1 MAKYVLAIDESGK
14 FAIGGKKLSF
24 ACGVVVEANE
34 LTLKQA
40 YQKVYQEFG
49 FPEPVPNNTNELLQS
64 KEDIKDKARF
74 HFNKLTN
81 SQLEICKNNLMRFA
95 KKVYVSKDKPTMFA
109 NNQSWWLIAVV
120 VVIERFLND
129 YPFEK
134 GSEIEVLL
142 DCRSDKV
149 WGVLQEEDEEGLDFT
164 SYHNMLKQQIERR
177 VQNYAENK
185 GVTLKIRFKSD
196 TSSFYINL
204 ADLVCGI
211 VRTDRAAIGAE
222 IVETSCR
229 MFTEKVDVVRL
240 ANQYPLS
247 ALNCIFQ
254 EVLNDIYFNIPQ
266 ANDIIKK
273 LRQDIDE
280 YVMAWDS
287 FKEFIKLKIE
297 SRSTA
302 SSLVKS
308 KQLIDCFLNEFK
320 NAKEQYLKGEQRL
333 EMATHFI
340 EYYSHIGEIAMPID
354 EAMFD
359 DMLKS
364 VDANS
369 ETRALRRWE
378 KKVSFVLRQSQ
389 IYFNGYNFEGFRQ
402 TIEQCYSQHERILNA
417 IDFLKDEQGK
427 IKDEPTAALLGT
439 MAQTYAYIGDIEQA
453 EEYFVLSKEYAIKSN
468 ARTDSYLFC
477 LHHSKGDIEACRT
490 DFEAVSK
497 KTPERY
503 AEDNN
508 FNDLW
513 TLLLYCKLRA
523 LELHT
528 NGKTALPCIDL
539 KSLSSFNSEYP
550 FPLIMKWEA
559 IALWIENATAN
570 KLVVEK
576 YFSDAINNLLSENNG
591 FAIKTLALPI
601 IQCYA
606 LVNNH
611 NVFHSTYNQCVEQ
624 LRKQSEWFSSF
635 VESSAVIKSIRNN
648 EDLWER
654 ALSLPFIYS

>member
-1 MAKYVLAIDESGK
+1 MAKYVLAIDEFGK
-14 FAIGGKKLSF
+14 FAIGSKNSF
-24 ACGVVVEANE
+24 ACGVVVEADE
-34 LTLKQA
+34 LTLKHA
-40 YQKVYQEFG
+40 YQKVYKEFG
-49 FPEPVPNNTNELLQS
+49 FPEPVPNSANELLQT
-64 KEDIKDKARF
+64 KEDINDKARF
-74 HFNKLTN
+74 HFNKLTD
-81 SQLEICKNNLMRFA
+81 SQLEICKNNLLGFA

-129 YPFEK
+129 YPFEE
-134 GSEIEVLL
+134 GSEVEVWL

-149 WGVLQEEDEEGLDFT
+149 WGVLQEDVEELGFA
-164 SYHNMLKQQIERR
+164 SYHNTLKQQIERR
-177 VQNYAENK
+177 VQNYAANK
-185 GVTLKIRFKSD
+185 GVTLKISFKSD

-204 ADLVCGI
+204 ADLVCGF
-211 VRTDRAAIGAE
+211 VRKDRAAIGAE

-229 MFTEKVDVVRL
+229 MFTEKVDVVKM

-254 EVLNDIYFNIPQ
+254 EVLNEIYLNIPQ
-266 ANDIIKK
+266 ANNIIRH
-273 LRQDIDE
+273 LRQDRDE

-287 FKEFIKLKIE
+287 FNEFVKLKIE

-302 SSLVKS
+302 SSLVKA
-308 KQLIDCFLNEFK
+308 KQLIDCFLEEFSNTK
-320 NAKEQYLKGEQRL
+320 GQCLKGEQRL
-333 EMATHFI
+333 EMVTRFV
-340 EYYSHIGEIAMPID
+340 EYYSHIGEVNVPID
-354 EAMFD
+354 DAMFD
-359 DMLKS
+359 DLLKS
-364 VDANS
+364 VDSNS

-402 TIEQCYSQHERILNA
+402 TIEQCYSQHERIINS
-417 IDFLKDEQGK
+417 IEVLKDEQGK
-427 IKDEPTAALLGT
+427 VKDEPTVALLGT
-439 MAQTYAYIGDIEQA
+439 LAQTYAYIGDIDQA
-453 EEYFVLSKEYAIKSN
+453 EEYFILSKEYAIKSN
-468 ARTDSYLFC
+468 AITDSYLFC
-477 LHHSKGDIEACRT
+477 LHHCKGDIEACRT

-503 AEDNN
+503 AEDKK
-508 FNDLW
+508 FEDLW

-539 KSLSSFNSEYP
+539 KSLSSYNSEYP

-570 KLVVEK
+570 KQIVET
-576 YFSDAINNLLSENNG
+576 YFSDAIKNLLSEDNG

-601 IQCYA
+601 VQCYG
-606 LVNNH
+606 LVNNRNEYH
-611 NVFHSTYNQCVEQ
+611 ARYNQIVEQ
-624 LRKQSEWFSSF
+624 LQRQSQSFASYVKSSN
-635 VESSAVIKSIRNN
+635 VLQSITNK
-648 EDLWER
+648 EDLWQR

>member
-14 FAIGGKKLSF
+14 FAIGSKNSF

-40 YQKVYQEFG
+40 YQKVYKEFG
-49 FPEPVPNNTNELLQS
+49 FPEPVPNSTNELLQT
-64 KEDIKDKARF
+64 KEDINDKARF
-74 HFNKLTN
+74 HFNKLTD
-81 SQLEICKNNLMRFA
+81 SQLEICKNNLLGFA

-129 YPFEK
+129 YPFEE
-134 GSEIEVLL
+134 GSEVEVWL

-149 WGVLQEEDEEGLDFT
+149 WGVLQEDVEELGFA
-164 SYHNMLKQQIERR
+164 SYHNTLKQQIERR
-177 VQNYAENK
+177 VQNYAANK
-185 GVTLKIRFKSD
+185 GVTLKIYFKSD

-204 ADLVCGI
+204 ADLVCGF

-229 MFTEKVDVVRL
+229 MFTEKVDVVKM

-254 EVLNDIYFNIPQ
+254 EVLNEIYLNIPQ
-266 ANDIIKK
+266 ANNIIRH
-273 LRQDIDE
+273 LRQDREE

-287 FKEFIKLKIE
+287 FNEFVKLKIE

-302 SSLVKS
+302 SSLVKA
-308 KQLIDCFLNEFK
+308 KQLIDCFLEEFSNTK
-320 NAKEQYLKGEQRL
+320 GQCLKGEQRL
-333 EMATHFI
+333 EMVTRFV
-340 EYYSHIGEIAMPID
+340 EYYSHIGEVNVPID
-354 EAMFD
+354 DAVFD

-402 TIEQCYSQHERILNA
+402 TIEQCYSQHERIINS
-417 IDFLKDEQGK
+417 IEVLKDEQGK
-427 IKDEPTAALLGT
+427 VKDEPTVALLGT
-439 MAQTYAYIGDIEQA
+439 LAQTYAYIGDIDQA
-453 EEYFVLSKEYAIKSN
+453 EEYFILSKEYAIKSN
-468 ARTDSYLFC
+468 AITDSYLFC
-477 LHHSKGDIEACRT
+477 LHHCKGDIEACRT

-503 AEDNN
+503 AEDKK
-508 FNDLW
+508 FEDLW

-539 KSLSSFNSEYP
+539 KSLSSYNSEYP

-570 KLVVEK
+570 KQIVEK
-576 YFSDAINNLLSENNG
+576 YFSDAINNLLSEDNG

-601 IQCYA
+601 VQCYG
-606 LVNNH
+606 LVNNRNEYH
-611 NVFHSTYNQCVEQ
+611 ARYNQIVEQ
-624 LRKQSEWFSSF
+624 LQKQSKSFASYVKSSD
-635 VESSAVIKSIRNN
+635 VLQSITNK
-648 EDLWER
+648 EDLWQR

>member
-1 MAKYVLAIDESGK
+1 MAKYVLAIDEFGK
-14 FAIGGKKLSF
+14 FEIGTKNSF
-24 ACGVVVEANE
+24 ACGVVIEANE

-40 YQKVYQEFG
+40 YQKVYKEFG
-49 FPEPVPNNTNELLQS
+49 FPEPVPNSTNELLQT
-64 KEDIKDKARF
+64 KEDINDKARF
-74 HFNKLTN
+74 HFNKLTD
-81 SQLEICKNNLMRFA
+81 SQLEICKNNLLGFA

-129 YPFEK
+129 YPFEE
-134 GSEIEVLL
+134 GSEVEVWL

-149 WGVLQEEDEEGLDFT
+149 WGVLQEDVEELGFA
-164 SYHNMLKQQIERR
+164 SYHNTLKQQIERR
-177 VQNYAENK
+177 VQNYAANK
-185 GVTLKIRFKSD
+185 GVTLKIYFKSD

-204 ADLVCGI
+204 ADLVCGF
-211 VRTDRAAIGAE
+211 VRKDRAAIE
-222 IVETSCR
+222 VDIVAISCR
-229 MFTEKVDVVRL
+229 MFTEKVDVVKM

-254 EVLNDIYFNIPQ
+254 EVLNEIYLNIPQ
-266 ANDIIKK
+266 ANNIIRH
-273 LRQDIDE
+273 LRQDREE

-287 FKEFIKLKIE
+287 FNEFVKLKIE
-297 SRSTA
+297 SRSMA
-302 SSLVKS
+302 SSLVKA
-308 KQLIDCFLNEFK
+308 KQLIDCFLEEFSNTK
-320 NAKEQYLKGEQRL
+320 GQCLKGEQRL
-333 EMATHFI
+333 EMVTRFV
-340 EYYSHIGEIAMPID
+340 EYYSHIGEVNVPID
-354 EAMFD
+354 DAMFD
-359 DMLKS
+359 DLLKS
-364 VDANS
+364 VDSNS

-402 TIEQCYSQHERILNA
+402 TIEQCYSQHERIINS
-417 IDFLKDEQGK
+417 IEVLKDEQGK
-427 IKDEPTAALLGT
+427 VKDEPTVALLGT
-439 MAQTYAYIGDIEQA
+439 LAQTYAYIGDIDQA
-453 EEYFVLSKEYAIKSN
+453 EEYFILSKEYAIKSN
-468 ARTDSYLFC
+468 AITDSYLFC
-477 LHHSKGDIEACRT
+477 LHHCKGDIEACRT

-503 AEDNN
+503 AEDKK
-508 FNDLW
+508 FEDLW

-539 KSLSSFNSEYP
+539 KSLSSYNSEYP

-570 KLVVEK
+570 KQIVEK
-576 YFSDAINNLLSENNG
+576 YFSDAINNLLSEDNG

-601 IQCYA
+601 VQCYG
-606 LVNNH
+606 LVNNRNEYH
-611 NVFHSTYNQCVEQ
+611 ARYNQIVEQ
-624 LRKQSEWFSSF
+624 LQRQSQSFASYVKSSD
-635 VESSAVIKSIRNN
+635 VLQSITNK
-648 EDLWER
+648 EDLWQR

>member
-1 MAKYVLAIDESGK
+1 MAKYVLAIDEFGK
-14 FAIGGKKLSF
+14 FEIGNKNSF

-40 YQKVYQEFG
+40 YQKVYKEFG
-49 FPEPVPNNTNELLQS
+49 FPEPVPNSTNELLQT
-64 KEDIKDKARF
+64 KEDINDKARF
-74 HFNKLTN
+74 HFNKLTD
-81 SQLEICKNNLMRFA
+81 SQLEICKNNLLGFA
-95 KKVYVSKDKPTMFA
+95 KKVYVSKDNPTMFA

-129 YPFEK
+129 YPFEE
-134 GSEIEVLL
+134 GSEVEVWL
-142 DCRSDKV
+142 DCRRDNV
-149 WGVLQEEDEEGLDFT
+149 WGVLQEDVKRLGFA
-164 SYHNMLKQQIERR
+164 SYHNTLKQQIERR
-177 VQNYAENK
+177 VQNYAANK
-185 GVTLKIRFKSD
+185 GVTLKIYFKSD

-204 ADLVCGI
+204 ADLVCGF
-211 VRTDRAAIGAE
+211 VRKDRAAIGAE

-229 MFTEKVDVVRL
+229 MFTEKVDVVKM

-254 EVLNDIYFNIPQ
+254 EVLNEIYLNIPQ
-266 ANDIIKK
+266 ANNIIRH
-273 LRQDIDE
+273 LRQDRDE

-287 FKEFIKLKIE
+287 FNEFVKLKIE

-302 SSLVKS
+302 SSLVKA
-308 KQLIDCFLNEFK
+308 KQLIDCFLEEFSNTK
-320 NAKEQYLKGEQRL
+320 GQCLKGEQRL
-333 EMATHFI
+333 EMVTRFV
-340 EYYSHIGEIAMPID
+340 EYYSHIGEVNVPID
-354 EAMFD
+354 DAMFD
-359 DMLKS
+359 DLLKS
-364 VDANS
+364 VDSNS

-402 TIEQCYSQHERILNA
+402 TIEQCYSQHERIINS
-417 IDFLKDEQGK
+417 IEVLKDEQGK
-427 IKDEPTAALLGT
+427 VKDEPTVALLGT
-439 MAQTYAYIGDIEQA
+439 LAQTYAYIGDIDQA
-453 EEYFVLSKEYAIKSN
+453 EEYFILSKEYAIKSN
-468 ARTDSYLFC
+468 AITDSYLFC
-477 LHHSKGDIEACRT
+477 LHHCKGDIEACRT

-503 AEDNN
+503 AEDKK
-508 FNDLW
+508 FEDLW

-539 KSLSSFNSEYP
+539 KSLSSYNSEYP

-570 KLVVEK
+570 KPIVEK
-576 YFSDAINNLLSENNG
+576 YFSDAINNLLSEDNG

-601 IQCYA
+601 VQCYG
-606 LVNNH
+606 LVNNRNEYH
-611 NVFHSTYNQCVEQ
+611 ARYNQIVEQ
-624 LRKQSEWFSSF
+624 LQKQSQSFASYVKSSD
-635 VESSAVIKSIRNN
+635 VLQSITNK
-648 EDLWER
+648 EDLWQR

>member
-1 MAKYVLAIDESGK
+1 MAKYVLAIDEFGK
-14 FAIGGKKLSF
+14 FAIGNKNSF

-40 YQKVYQEFG
+40 YQKVYKEFG
-49 FPEPVPNNTNELLQS
+49 FPEPVPNSTNELLQT
-64 KEDIKDKARF
+64 KEDINDKARF
-74 HFNKLTN
+74 HFNKLTD
-81 SQLEICKNNLMRFA
+81 SQLEICKNNLLGFA

-129 YPFEK
+129 YPFEE
-134 GSEIEVLL
+134 GSEVEVWL

-149 WGVLQEEDEEGLDFT
+149 WGVLQEDVEELGFA
-164 SYHNMLKQQIERR
+164 SYHNTLKQQIERR
-177 VQNYAENK
+177 VQNYSANK
-185 GVTLKIRFKSD
+185 GVTLKIYFKSD

-204 ADLVCGI
+204 ADLVCGF
-211 VRTDRAAIGAE
+211 VRKDRAAIGAE

-229 MFTEKVDVVRL
+229 MFTEKVDVVKM

-254 EVLNDIYFNIPQ
+254 EVLNEIYLNIPQ
-266 ANDIIKK
+266 ANNIIRH
-273 LRQDIDE
+273 LRQDREE

-287 FKEFIKLKIE
+287 FNEFVKLKIE

-302 SSLVKS
+302 SSLVKA
-308 KQLIDCFLNEFK
+308 KQLIDCFLEEFSNTK
-320 NAKEQYLKGEQRL
+320 GQCLKGEQRL
-333 EMATHFI
+333 EMVTRFV
-340 EYYSHIGEIAMPID
+340 EYYSHIGEVNVPID
-354 EAMFD
+354 DAMFD
-359 DMLKS
+359 DLLKS
-364 VDANS
+364 VDSNS

-402 TIEQCYSQHERILNA
+402 TIEQCYSQHERIINS
-417 IDFLKDEQGK
+417 IEVLKDEQGK
-427 IKDEPTAALLGT
+427 VKDEPTVALLGT
-439 MAQTYAYIGDIEQA
+439 LAQTYAYIGDIDQA
-453 EEYFVLSKEYAIKSN
+453 EEYFILSKEYAIKSN
-468 ARTDSYLFC
+468 AITDSYLFC
-477 LHHSKGDIEACRT
+477 LHHCKGDIEACRT

-503 AEDNN
+503 AEDKK
-508 FNDLW
+508 FEDLW

-539 KSLSSFNSEYP
+539 KSLSSYNSEYP

-570 KLVVEK
+570 KQIVEK
-576 YFSDAINNLLSENNG
+576 YFSDAINNLLSEDNG

-601 IQCYA
+601 VQCYG
-606 LVNNH
+606 LVNNRNEYH
-611 NVFHSTYNQCVEQ
+611 ARYNQIVEQ
-624 LRKQSEWFSSF
+624 LQRQSKSFASYVKSSD
-635 VESSAVIKSIRNN
+635 VLQSITNK
-648 EDLWER
+648 EDLWQR

>member
-1 MAKYVLAIDESGK
+1 MAKYVLAIDEFGK
-14 FAIGGKKLSF
+14 FEIGTKNSF

-40 YQKVYQEFG
+40 YQKVYKEFG
-49 FPEPVPNNTNELLQS
+49 FPEPIPNSTNELLQT
-64 KEDIKDKARF
+64 KEDINDKARF
-74 HFNKLTN
+74 HFNKLTD
-81 SQLEICKNNLMRFA
+81 SQLEICKNNLLGFA

-134 GSEIEVLL
+134 GSEVEVWL

-149 WGVLQEEDEEGLDFT
+149 WGVLQEDVEELGFA
-164 SYHNMLKQQIERR
+164 SYHNTLKQQIERR
-177 VQNYAENK
+177 VQNYAANK
-185 GVTLKIRFKSD
+185 GVTLKIYFKSD

-204 ADLVCGI
+204 ADLVCGF
-211 VRTDRAAIGAE
+211 VRKDRAAIGAE

-229 MFTEKVDVVRL
+229 MFTEKVDVVKM

-254 EVLNDIYFNIPQ
+254 EVLNEIYLNIPQ
-266 ANDIIKK
+266 ANNIIRH
-273 LRQDIDE
+273 LRQDRDE

-287 FKEFIKLKIE
+287 FNEFVKLKIE

-302 SSLVKS
+302 SSLVKA
-308 KQLIDCFLNEFK
+308 KQLIDYFLKEFSNTK
-320 NAKEQYLKGEQRL
+320 GQCLKGEQRL
-333 EMATHFI
+333 EMVTRFV
-340 EYYSHIGEIAMPID
+340 EYYSHIGEVNVPID
-354 EAMFD
+354 DAMFD
-359 DMLKS
+359 DLLKS
-364 VDANS
+364 VDSNL

-402 TIEQCYSQHERILNA
+402 TIEQCYSQHERIINS
-417 IDFLKDEQGK
+417 IEVLKDEQGK
-427 IKDEPTAALLGT
+427 VKDEPTVALLGT
-439 MAQTYAYIGDIEQA
+439 LAQTYAYIGDIDQA
-453 EEYFVLSKEYAIKSN
+453 EEYFILSKEYAIKSN
-468 ARTDSYLFC
+468 AITDSYLFC
-477 LHHSKGDIEACRT
+477 LHHCKGDIEACRT

-503 AEDNN
+503 AEDKK
-508 FNDLW
+508 FEDLW

-539 KSLSSFNSEYP
+539 KSLSSYNSEYP

-570 KLVVEK
+570 KQIVEK
-576 YFSDAINNLLSENNG
+576 YFSDAINNLLSEDNG

-601 IQCYA
+601 VQCYG
-606 LVNNH
+606 LVNNRNEYH
-611 NVFHSTYNQCVEQ
+611 ARYNQIVEQ
-624 LRKQSEWFSSF
+624 LQRQSQSFASYVKSSN
-635 VESSAVIKSIRNN
+635 VLQSITNK
-648 EDLWER
+648 EDLWQR

>member
-14 FAIGGKKLSF
+14 FEIGSNNSF

-40 YQKVYQEFG
+40 YQKVYKEFG
-49 FPEPVPNNTNELLQS
+49 FPEPVPNSTNELLQT
-64 KEDIKDKARF
+64 KEDINDKARF
-74 HFNKLTN
+74 HFNKLTD
-81 SQLEICKNNLMRFA
+81 SQLEICKNNLLGFA
-95 KKVYVSKDKPTMFA
+95 KKVYVSKDNPTMFA

-129 YPFEK
+129 YPFEE
-134 GSEIEVLL
+134 GSEVEVWL

-149 WGVLQEEDEEGLDFT
+149 WGVLQEDVERLKFAP
-164 SYHNMLKQQIERR
+164 YHKTLGDQIERR
-177 VQNYAENK
+177 VQNYAANK
-185 GVTLKIRFKSD
+185 GVTLKIYFKSD

-204 ADLVCGI
+204 ADLVCGF

-229 MFTEKVDVVRL
+229 MFTEKVDVVKM

-254 EVLNDIYFNIPQ
+254 EVLNEIYLNIPQ
-266 ANDIIKK
+266 ANNIIRH
-273 LRQDIDE
+273 LRQDREE

-287 FKEFIKLKIE
+287 FNEFVKLKIE

-302 SSLVKS
+302 SSLVKA
-308 KQLIDCFLNEFK
+308 KQLIDYFLKEFSNTK
-320 NAKEQYLKGEQRL
+320 GQCLKGEQRL
-333 EMATHFI
+333 EMVTRFV
-340 EYYSHIGEIAMPID
+340 EYYSHIGEVNVPID
-354 EAMFD
+354 DAMFD
-359 DMLKS
+359 DLLKS
-364 VDANS
+364 VDSNS

-402 TIEQCYSQHERILNA
+402 TIEQCYSQHERIINS
-417 IDFLKDEQGK
+417 IEVLKDEQGK
-427 IKDEPTAALLGT
+427 VKDEPTVALLGT
-439 MAQTYAYIGDIEQA
+439 LAQTYAYIGDIDQA
-453 EEYFVLSKEYAIKSN
+453 EEYFILSKEYAIKSN
-468 ARTDSYLFC
+468 AITDSYLFC
-477 LHHSKGDIEACRT
+477 LHHCKGDIEACRT

-503 AEDNN
+503 AEDKK
-508 FNDLW
+508 FEDLW

-539 KSLSSFNSEYP
+539 KSLSSYNSEYP

-570 KLVVEK
+570 KQIVEK
-576 YFSDAINNLLSENNG
+576 YFSDAINNLLSEDNG

-601 IQCYA
+601 VQCYG
-606 LVNNH
+606 LVNNRNEYH
-611 NVFHSTYNQCVEQ
+611 ARYNQIVEQ
-624 LRKQSEWFSSF
+624 LQRQSQSFASYVKSSD
-635 VESSAVIKSIRNN
+635 VLQSITNK
-648 EDLWER
+648 EDLWQR

>member
-1 MAKYVLAIDESGK
+1 MAKYVLAIDEFGK
-14 FAIGGKKLSF
+14 FAIGSKNSF

-34 LTLKQA
+34 LTLKHA
-40 YQKVYQEFG
+40 YQKVYKEFG
-49 FPEPVPNNTNELLQS
+49 FPEPVPNSTNELLQT
-64 KEDIKDKARF
+64 KEDINDKARF
-74 HFNKLTN
+74 HFNKLTD
-81 SQLEICKNNLMRFA
+81 SQLEICKNNLLGFA

-129 YPFEK
+129 YPFEE
-134 GSEIEVLL
+134 GSEVEVWL

-149 WGVLQEEDEEGLDFT
+149 WGVLQEDVEELGFA
-164 SYHNMLKQQIERR
+164 SYHNTLKQQIERR
-177 VQNYAENK
+177 VQNYSANK
-185 GVTLKIRFKSD
+185 GVTLKIYFKSD

-204 ADLVCGI
+204 ADLVCGF
-211 VRTDRAAIGAE
+211 VRKDRAAIGAE

-229 MFTEKVDVVRL
+229 MFTEKVDVVKM

-254 EVLNDIYFNIPQ
+254 EVLNEIYLNIPQ
-266 ANDIIKK
+266 ANNIIRH
-273 LRQDIDE
+273 LRQDREE

-287 FKEFIKLKIE
+287 FNEFVKLKIE

-302 SSLVKS
+302 SSLVKA
-308 KQLIDCFLNEFK
+308 KQLIDCFLEEFSNTK
-320 NAKEQYLKGEQRL
+320 GQCLKGEQRL
-333 EMATHFI
+333 EMVTRFV
-340 EYYSHIGEIAMPID
+340 EYYSHIGEVNVPID
-354 EAMFD
+354 DAMFD
-359 DMLKS
+359 DLLKS
-364 VDANS
+364 VDSNS

-402 TIEQCYSQHERILNA
+402 TIEQCYSQHERIINS
-417 IDFLKDEQGK
+417 IEVLKDEQGK
-427 IKDEPTAALLGT
+427 VKDEPTVALLGT
-439 MAQTYAYIGDIEQA
+439 LAQTYAYIGDIDQA
-453 EEYFVLSKEYAIKSN
+453 EEYFILSKEYAIKSN
-468 ARTDSYLFC
+468 AITDSYLFC
-477 LHHSKGDIEACRT
+477 LHHCKGDIEACRT

-503 AEDNN
+503 AEDKK
-508 FNDLW
+508 FEDLW

-539 KSLSSFNSEYP
+539 KSLSSYNSEYP

-570 KLVVEK
+570 KQIVEK
-576 YFSDAINNLLSENNG
+576 YFSDAINNLLSEDNG

-601 IQCYA
+601 VQCYG
-606 LVNNH
+606 LVNNRNEYH
-611 NVFHSTYNQCVEQ
+611 ARYNQIVEQ
-624 LRKQSEWFSSF
+624 LQRQSQSFASYVKSSD
-635 VESSAVIKSIRNN
+635 VLQSITNK
-648 EDLWER
+648 EDLWQR

>member
-1 MAKYVLAIDESGK
+1 MAKYVLAIDEFGK
-14 FAIGGKKLSF
+14 FEIGTKNSF

-40 YQKVYQEFG
+40 YQKVYKEFG
-49 FPEPVPNNTNELLQS
+49 FPEPVPNSTNELLQT
-64 KEDIKDKARF
+64 KEDINDKARF
-74 HFNKLTN
+74 HFNKLTD
-81 SQLEICKNNLMRFA
+81 SQLEICKNNLLGFA
-95 KKVYVSKDKPTMFA
+95 KKVYVSKDEPTMFA

-129 YPFEK
+129 YPFEE
-134 GSEIEVLL
+134 GSEVEVWL

-149 WGVLQEEDEEGLDFT
+149 WGVLQEDVEELGFA
-164 SYHNMLKQQIERR
+164 SYHNTLKQQIERR
-177 VQNYAENK
+177 VQNYAANK
-185 GVTLKIRFKSD
+185 GVTLKIYFKSD

-204 ADLVCGI
+204 ADLVCGF
-211 VRTDRAAIGAE
+211 VRKDRAAIGAE

-229 MFTEKVDVVRL
+229 MFTEKVDVVKM

-254 EVLNDIYFNIPQ
+254 EVLNEIYLNIPQ
-266 ANDIIKK
+266 ANNIIRH
-273 LRQDIDE
+273 LRQDREE

-287 FKEFIKLKIE
+287 FNEFVKLKIE

-302 SSLVKS
+302 SSLVKA
-308 KQLIDCFLNEFK
+308 KQLIDYFLKEFSNTK
-320 NAKEQYLKGEQRL
+320 GQCLKGEQRL
-333 EMATHFI
+333 EMVTRFV
-340 EYYSHIGEIAMPID
+340 EYYSHIGEVNVPID
-354 EAMFD
+354 DAMFD
-359 DMLKS
+359 DLLKS

-402 TIEQCYSQHERILNA
+402 TIEQCYSQHERIINS
-417 IDFLKDEQGK
+417 IEVLKDEQGK
-427 IKDEPTAALLGT
+427 VKDEPTVALLGT
-439 MAQTYAYIGDIEQA
+439 LAQTYAYIGDIDQA
-453 EEYFVLSKEYAIKSN
+453 EEYFILSKEYAIKSN
-468 ARTDSYLFC
+468 AITDSYLFC
-477 LHHSKGDIEACRT
+477 LHHCKGDIEACRT

-503 AEDNN
+503 AEDKK
-508 FNDLW
+508 FEDLW

-539 KSLSSFNSEYP
+539 KSLSSYNSEYP

-570 KLVVEK
+570 KQIVEK
-576 YFSDAINNLLSENNG
+576 YFSDAINNLLSEDNG

-601 IQCYA
+601 VQCYG
-606 LVNNH
+606 LVNNRNEYH
-611 NVFHSTYNQCVEQ
+611 ARYNQIVEQ
-624 LRKQSEWFSSF
+624 LQRQSKSFASYVKSSD
-635 VESSAVIKSIRNN
+635 VLQSITNK
-648 EDLWER
+648 EDLWQR

>member
-1 MAKYVLAIDESGK
+1 MAKYVLAIDEFGK
-14 FAIGGKKLSF
+14 FEIGNKNSF

-40 YQKVYQEFG
+40 YQKVYKEFG
-49 FPEPVPNNTNELLQS
+49 FPEPVPNSTNELLQT
-64 KEDIKDKARF
+64 KEDINDKARF
-74 HFNKLTN
+74 HFNKLTD
-81 SQLEICKNNLMRFA
+81 SQLEICKNNLLGFA
-95 KKVYVSKDKPTMFA
+95 KKVYVSKDNPTMFA

-129 YPFEK
+129 YPFEE
-134 GSEIEVLL
+134 GSEVEVWL
-142 DCRSDKV
+142 DCRRDNV
-149 WGVLQEEDEEGLDFT
+149 WGVLQEDVKRLGFA
-164 SYHNMLKQQIERR
+164 SYHNTLKQQIERR
-177 VQNYAENK
+177 VQNYAANK
-185 GVTLKIRFKSD
+185 GVTLKIYFKSD

-204 ADLVCGI
+204 ADLVCVF
-211 VRTDRAAIGAE
+211 VRKDRAAIGAE

-229 MFTEKVDVVRL
+229 MFTEKVDVVKM

-254 EVLNDIYFNIPQ
+254 EVLNEIYLNIPQ
-266 ANDIIKK
+266 ANNIIRH
-273 LRQDIDE
+273 LRQDRDE

-287 FKEFIKLKIE
+287 FNEFVKLKIE

-302 SSLVKS
+302 SSLVKA
-308 KQLIDCFLNEFK
+308 KQLIDCFLEEFSNTK
-320 NAKEQYLKGEQRL
+320 GQCLKGEQRL
-333 EMATHFI
+333 EMVTRFV
-340 EYYSHIGEIAMPID
+340 EYYSHIGEVNVPID
-354 EAMFD
+354 DAMFD
-359 DMLKS
+359 DLLKS

-402 TIEQCYSQHERILNA
+402 TIEQCYSQHERIINS
-417 IDFLKDEQGK
+417 IEVLKDEQGK
-427 IKDEPTAALLGT
+427 VKDEPTVALLGT
-439 MAQTYAYIGDIEQA
+439 LAQTYAYIGDIDQA
-453 EEYFVLSKEYAIKSN
+453 EEYFILSKEYAIKSN
-468 ARTDSYLFC
+468 AITDSYLFC
-477 LHHSKGDIEACRT
+477 LHHCKGDIEACRT

-503 AEDNN
+503 AEDKK
-508 FNDLW
+508 FEDLW

-539 KSLSSFNSEYP
+539 KSLSSYNSEYP

-570 KLVVEK
+570 KPIVEK
-576 YFSDAINNLLSENNG
+576 YFSDAINNLLSEDNG

-601 IQCYA
+601 VQCYG
-606 LVNNH
+606 LVNNRNEYH
-611 NVFHSTYNQCVEQ
+611 ARYNQIVEQ
-624 LRKQSEWFSSF
+624 LQRQSKSFASYVKSSN
-635 VESSAVIKSIRNN
+635 VLQSITNK
-648 EDLWER
+648 EDLWQR

>member
-1 MAKYVLAIDESGK
+1 MAKYVLAIDEFGK
-14 FAIGGKKLSF
+14 FAIGNKNSF

-40 YQKVYQEFG
+40 YQKVYKEFG
-49 FPEPVPNNTNELLQS
+49 FPEPVPNSTNELLQT
-64 KEDIKDKARF
+64 KEDINDKARF
-74 HFNKLTN
+74 HFNKLTD
-81 SQLEICKNNLMRFA
+81 SQLEICKNNLLGFA
-95 KKVYVSKDKPTMFA
+95 KKVYVSKDNPTMFA

-129 YPFEK
+129 YPFEE
-134 GSEIEVLL
+134 GSEVEVWL

-149 WGVLQEEDEEGLDFT
+149 WGVLQEDVEELGFK
-164 SYHNMLKQQIERR
+164 SYHNTLRQQIERR
-177 VQNYAENK
+177 VQNYAANK
-185 GVTLKIRFKSD
+185 GVTLKIYFKSD

-204 ADLVCGI
+204 ADLVCGF
-211 VRTDRAAIGAE
+211 VRKDRAAIE
-222 IVETSCR
+222 VDIVATSCR
-229 MFTEKVDVVRL
+229 MFTEKVDVVKM

-254 EVLNDIYFNIPQ
+254 EVLNEIYLNIPQ
-266 ANDIIKK
+266 ANDIIRK
-273 LRQDIDE
+273 LRQDRDE

-287 FKEFIKLKIE
+287 FNEFVKLKIE

-302 SSLVKS
+302 SSLVKA
-308 KQLIDCFLNEFK
+308 KQLIDYFLKEFSNTK
-320 NAKEQYLKGEQRL
+320 GQCLKGEQRL
-333 EMATHFI
+333 EMVTRFV
-340 EYYSHIGEIAMPID
+340 EYYSHIGEVNVPID
-354 EAMFD
+354 DAMFD
-359 DMLKS
+359 DLLKS
-364 VDANS
+364 VDSNS

-402 TIEQCYSQHERILNA
+402 TIEQCYSQHERIINS
-417 IDFLKDEQGK
+417 IEVLKDEQGK
-427 IKDEPTAALLGT
+427 VKDEPTVALLGT
-439 MAQTYAYIGDIEQA
+439 LAQTYAYIGDIDQA
-453 EEYFVLSKEYAIKSN
+453 EEYFILSKEYAIKSN
-468 ARTDSYLFC
+468 AITDSYLFC
-477 LHHSKGDIEACRT
+477 LHHCKGDIEACRT

-503 AEDNN
+503 AEDKK
-508 FNDLW
+508 FEDLW

-539 KSLSSFNSEYP
+539 KSLSSYNSEYP

-570 KLVVEK
+570 KQIVEK
-576 YFSDAINNLLSENNG
+576 YFSDAINNLLSEDNG

-601 IQCYA
+601 VQCYG
-606 LVNNH
+606 LVNNRNEYH
-611 NVFHSTYNQCVEQ
+611 ARYNQIVEQ
-624 LRKQSEWFSSF
+624 LQRQSKSFASYVKSSD
-635 VESSAVIKSIRNN
+635 VLQSITNK
-648 EDLWER
+648 EDLWQR

>member
-14 FAIGGKKLSF
+14 FEIGSNNSF

-40 YQKVYQEFG
+40 YQKVYKEFG
-49 FPEPVPNNTNELLQS
+49 FPEPVPNSTDELLQT
-64 KEDIKDKARF
+64 KEDINDKARF
-74 HFNKLTN
+74 HFNKLTD
-81 SQLEICKNNLMRFA
+81 SQLEICKNNLLGFA

-129 YPFEK
+129 YHFEE
-134 GSEIEVLL
+134 GSEVEVWL

-149 WGVLQEEDEEGLDFT
+149 WGVLQEDVEELGFA
-164 SYHNMLKQQIERR
+164 SYHNTLKQQIERR
-177 VQNYAENK
+177 VQNYAANK
-185 GVTLKIRFKSD
+185 GVTLKIYFKSD

-204 ADLVCGI
+204 ADLVCGF

-229 MFTEKVDVVRL
+229 MFTEKVDVVKM

-254 EVLNDIYFNIPQ
+254 EVLNEIYLNIPQ
-266 ANDIIKK
+266 ANNIIRH
-273 LRQDIDE
+273 LRQDREE

-287 FKEFIKLKIE
+287 FNEFVKLKIE

-302 SSLVKS
+302 SSLVKA
-308 KQLIDCFLNEFK
+308 KQLIDCFLEEFSNTK
-320 NAKEQYLKGEQRL
+320 GQCLKGEQRL
-333 EMATHFI
+333 EMVTRFV
-340 EYYSHIGEIAMPID
+340 EYYSHIGEVNVPID
-354 EAMFD
+354 DAMFD
-359 DMLKS
+359 DLLKS
-364 VDANS
+364 VDSNL

-402 TIEQCYSQHERILNA
+402 TIEQCYSQHERIINS
-417 IDFLKDEQGK
+417 IEVLKDEQGK
-427 IKDEPTAALLGT
+427 VKDEPTVALLGT
-439 MAQTYAYIGDIEQA
+439 LAQTYAYIGDIDQA
-453 EEYFVLSKEYAIKSN
+453 EEYFILSKEYAIKSN
-468 ARTDSYLFC
+468 AITDSYLFC
-477 LHHSKGDIEACRT
+477 LHHCKGDIEACRT

-503 AEDNN
+503 AEDKK
-508 FNDLW
+508 FEDLW

-539 KSLSSFNSEYP
+539 KSLSSYNSEYP

-570 KLVVEK
+570 KQIVEK
-576 YFSDAINNLLSENNG
+576 YFSDAINNLLSEDNG

-601 IQCYA
+601 VQCYG
-606 LVNNH
+606 LVNNRNEYH
-611 NVFHSTYNQCVEQ
+611 ARYNQIVEQ
-624 LRKQSEWFSSF
+624 LQRQSKSFASYVKSSD
-635 VESSAVIKSIRNN
+635 VLQSITNK
-648 EDLWER
+648 EDLWQR

>member
-1 MAKYVLAIDESGK
+1 MAKYVLAIDEFGK
-14 FAIGGKKLSF
+14 FAIGSKNSF

-40 YQKVYQEFG
+40 YQKVYKEFG
-49 FPEPVPNNTNELLQS
+49 FPEPVPNSTNELLQT
-64 KEDIKDKARF
+64 KADINDKARF
-74 HFNKLTN
+74 HFNKLTD
-81 SQLEICKNNLMRFA
+81 SQLEICKNNLLGFA

-129 YPFEK
+129 YHFEE
-134 GSEIEVLL
+134 GSEVEVWL

-149 WGVLQEEDEEGLDFT
+149 WGVLQEDVEGLDFA
-164 SYHNMLKQQIERR
+164 SYHNTLKQQIERR
-177 VQNYAENK
+177 VQNYAANK
-185 GVTLKIRFKSD
+185 GVTLKIYFKSD

-204 ADLVCGI
+204 ADLVCGF

-229 MFTEKVDVVRL
+229 MFTEKVDVVKM

-254 EVLNDIYFNIPQ
+254 EVLNEIYLNIPQ
-266 ANDIIKK
+266 ANNIIRH
-273 LRQDIDE
+273 LRQDREE

-287 FKEFIKLKIE
+287 FNEFVKLKIE

-302 SSLVKS
+302 SSLVKA
-308 KQLIDCFLNEFK
+308 KQLIDCFLEEFSNTK
-320 NAKEQYLKGEQRL
+320 GQCLKGEQRL
-333 EMATHFI
+333 EMVTRFV
-340 EYYSHIGEIAMPID
+340 EYYSHIGEVNVPID
-354 EAMFD
+354 DAMFD
-359 DMLKS
+359 DLLKS
-364 VDANS
+364 VDSNS

-402 TIEQCYSQHERILNA
+402 TIEQCYSQHERIINS
-417 IDFLKDEQGK
+417 IEVLKDEQGK
-427 IKDEPTAALLGT
+427 VKDEPTVALLGT
-439 MAQTYAYIGDIEQA
+439 LAQTYAYIGDIDQA
-453 EEYFVLSKEYAIKSN
+453 EEYFILSKEYAIKSN
-468 ARTDSYLFC
+468 AITDSYLFC
-477 LHHSKGDIEACRT
+477 LHHCKGDIEACRT

-503 AEDNN
+503 AEDKK
-508 FNDLW
+508 FEDLW

-528 NGKTALPCIDL
+528 NGRTALPCIDL
-539 KSLSSFNSEYP
+539 KSLSSYNSEYP

-570 KLVVEK
+570 KQIVEK
-576 YFSDAINNLLSENNG
+576 YFSDAINNLLSEDNG

-601 IQCYA
+601 VQCYG
-606 LVNNH
+606 LVNNRNEYH
-611 NVFHSTYNQCVEQ
+611 ARYNQIVEQ
-624 LRKQSEWFSSF
+624 LQRQSQSFASYVKSSD
-635 VESSAVIKSIRNN
+635 VLQSITNK
-648 EDLWER
+648 EDLWQR

>member
-14 FAIGGKKLSF
+14 FAIESKGSF

-49 FPEPVPNNTNELLQS
+49 FPEPVPNTIKELLQTN
-64 KEDIKDKARF
+64 ENIEDKARF
-74 HFNKLTN
+74 HFNKLN
-81 SQLEICKNNLMRFA
+81 ESQIEICKNNLLGFA

-109 NNQSWWLIAVV
+109 NNQNWWLIAVV

-129 YPFEK
+129 YPFES
-134 GSEIEVLL
+134 GSDVEVLL
-142 DCRSDKV
+142 DNRKTNV
-149 WGVLQEEDEEGLDFT
+149 WGVLQEDVEVLDFA
-164 SYHNMLKQQIERR
+164 SYHNLLKQQIERR
-177 VQNYAENK
+177 VQVYAKSK
-185 GVTLKIRFKSD
+185 GIKIKIKFISD
-196 TSSFYINL
+196 TFSFYVNL
-204 ADLVCGI
+204 SDLVCGF
-211 VRTDRAAIGAE
+211 VRKHRDSIGTE
-222 IVETSCR
+222 IVETSCKT
-229 MFTEKVDVVRL
+229 FTDDVDVVRM
-240 ANQYPLS
+240 AEQYPLS

-254 EVLNDIYFNIPQ
+254 EVLNGKYSNITQ
-266 ANDIIKK
+266 ANGIIRR
-273 LRQDIDE
+273 LRQDREE

-287 FKEFIKLKIE
+287 FNEFLKLKIE
-297 SRSTA
+297 SRSTS
-302 SSLVKS
+302 SSLVKT

-320 NAKEQYLKGEQRL
+320 NTKGQYLKGDQRL
-333 EMATHFI
+333 EMATHFV
-340 EYYSHIGEIAMPID
+340 EYYSHIGEVAMPID
-354 EAMFD
+354 DALFD
-359 DMLKS
+359 YMLKN

-369 ETRALRRWE
+369 ETRVLRRWE

-402 TIEQCYSQHERILNA
+402 TIEQCYSQHERIINA

-439 MAQTYAYIGDIEQA
+439 MAQTYAYIGDIDQA

-523 LELHT
+523 LELHK

>member
-1 MAKYVLAIDESGK
+1 MAKYVLAIDEFGK
-14 FAIGGKKLSF
+14 FEIGTKNSF
-24 ACGVVVEANE
+24 ACGVVIEANE

-40 YQKVYQEFG
+40 YQKVYKEFG
-49 FPEPVPNNTNELLQS
+49 FPEPVPNSANELLQT
-64 KEDIKDKARF
+64 KEDINDKARF
-74 HFNKLTN
+74 HFNKLTD
-81 SQLEICKNNLMRFA
+81 SQLEICKNNLLGFA

-134 GSEIEVLL
+134 GSEVEVWL

-149 WGVLQEEDEEGLDFT
+149 WGVLQEDVEELGFA
-164 SYHNMLKQQIERR
+164 SYHNTLKQQIERR
-177 VQNYAENK
+177 VQNYAANK
-185 GVTLKIRFKSD
+185 GVTLKIYFKSD

-204 ADLVCGI
+204 ADLVCGF

-229 MFTEKVDVVRL
+229 MFTEKVDVVKM

-254 EVLNDIYFNIPQ
+254 EVLNEIYLNIPQ
-266 ANDIIKK
+266 ANNIIRH
-273 LRQDIDE
+273 LRQDRDE

-287 FKEFIKLKIE
+287 FNEFVKLKIE

-302 SSLVKS
+302 SSLVKA
-308 KQLIDCFLNEFK
+308 KQLIDCFLEEFSNTK
-320 NAKEQYLKGEQRL
+320 GQCLKGEQRL
-333 EMATHFI
+333 EMVTRFV
-340 EYYSHIGEIAMPID
+340 EYYSHIGEVNVPID
-354 EAMFD
+354 DAMFD
-359 DMLKS
+359 DLLKS
-364 VDANS
+364 VDSNS

-402 TIEQCYSQHERILNA
+402 TIEQCYSQHERIINS
-417 IDFLKDEQGK
+417 IEVLKDEQGK
-427 IKDEPTAALLGT
+427 VKDEPTVALLGT
-439 MAQTYAYIGDIEQA
+439 LAQTYAYIGDIDQA
-453 EEYFVLSKEYAIKSN
+453 EEYFILSKEYAIKSN
-468 ARTDSYLFC
+468 AITDSYLFC
-477 LHHSKGDIEACRT
+477 LHHCKGDIEACRT

-503 AEDNN
+503 AEDKK
-508 FNDLW
+508 FEDLW

-539 KSLSSFNSEYP
+539 KSLSSYNSEYP

-570 KLVVEK
+570 KQIVEK
-576 YFSDAINNLLSENNG
+576 YFSDAINNLLSEDNG

-601 IQCYA
+601 VQCYG
-606 LVNNH
+606 LVNNRNEYH
-611 NVFHSTYNQCVEQ
+611 ARYNQIVEQ
-624 LRKQSEWFSSF
+624 LQRQSQSFASYVKSSD
-635 VESSAVIKSIRNN
+635 VLQSITNK
-648 EDLWER
+648 EDLWQR

>member
-14 FAIGGKKLSF
+14 FEIGSNNSF

-40 YQKVYQEFG
+40 YQKVYKEFG
-49 FPEPVPNNTNELLQS
+49 FPEPVPNSTNELLQT
-64 KEDIKDKARF
+64 KEDINDKARF
-74 HFNKLTN
+74 HFNKLTD
-81 SQLEICKNNLMRFA
+81 SQLEICKNNLLGFA
-95 KKVYVSKDKPTMFA
+95 KKVYVSKDNPTMFA

-129 YPFEK
+129 YPFEE
-134 GSEIEVLL
+134 GSEVEVWL

-149 WGVLQEEDEEGLDFT
+149 WGVLQEDVERLKFAP
-164 SYHNMLKQQIERR
+164 YHKTLGDQIERR
-177 VQNYAENK
+177 VQNYAANK
-185 GVTLKIRFKSD
+185 GVTLKIYFKSD

-204 ADLVCGI
+204 ADLVCGF

-229 MFTEKVDVVRL
+229 MFTEKVDVVKM

-254 EVLNDIYFNIPQ
+254 EVLNEIYLNIPQ
-266 ANDIIKK
+266 ANNIIRH
-273 LRQDIDE
+273 LRQDREE

-287 FKEFIKLKIE
+287 FNEFVKLKIE

-302 SSLVKS
+302 SSLVKA
-308 KQLIDCFLNEFK
+308 KQLIDCFLEEFSNTK
-320 NAKEQYLKGEQRL
+320 GQCLKGEQRL
-333 EMATHFI
+333 EMVTRFV
-340 EYYSHIGEIAMPID
+340 EYYSHIGEVNVPID
-354 EAMFD
+354 DAMFD
-359 DMLKS
+359 DLLKS
-364 VDANS
+364 VDSNS

-402 TIEQCYSQHERILNA
+402 TIEQCYSQHERIINS
-417 IDFLKDEQGK
+417 IEVLKDEQGK
-427 IKDEPTAALLGT
+427 VKDEPTVALLGT
-439 MAQTYAYIGDIEQA
+439 LAQTYAYIGDIDQA
-453 EEYFVLSKEYAIKSN
+453 EEYFILSKEYAIKSN
-468 ARTDSYLFC
+468 AITDSYLFC
-477 LHHSKGDIEACRT
+477 LHHCKGDIEACRT

-503 AEDNN
+503 AEDKK
-508 FNDLW
+508 FEDLW

-539 KSLSSFNSEYP
+539 KSLSSYNSEYP

-570 KLVVEK
+570 KQIVEK
-576 YFSDAINNLLSENNG
+576 YFSDAINNLLSEDNG

-601 IQCYA
+601 VQCYG
-606 LVNNH
+606 LVNNRNEYH
-611 NVFHSTYNQCVEQ
+611 ARYNQIVEQ
-624 LRKQSEWFSSF
+624 LQRQSQSFASYVKSSN
-635 VESSAVIKSIRNN
+635 VLQSITNK
-648 EDLWER
+648 EDLWQR

>member
-1 MAKYVLAIDESGK
+1 MAKYVLAIDEFGK
-14 FAIGGKKLSF
+14 FEIGNKNSF

-40 YQKVYQEFG
+40 YQKVYKEFG
-49 FPEPVPNNTNELLQS
+49 FPEPVPNSTNELLQT
-64 KEDIKDKARF
+64 KEDINDKARF
-74 HFNKLTN
+74 HFNKLTD
-81 SQLEICKNNLMRFA
+81 SQLEICKNNLLGFA

-129 YPFEK
+129 YPFEE
-134 GSEIEVLL
+134 GSEVEVWL

-149 WGVLQEEDEEGLDFT
+149 WGVLQEDVEELDFA
-164 SYHNMLKQQIERR
+164 SYHNTLKQQIERR
-177 VQNYAENK
+177 VQNYAANK
-185 GVTLKIRFKSD
+185 GVTLKIYFKSD

-204 ADLVCGI
+204 ADLVCGF

-229 MFTEKVDVVRL
+229 MFTEKVDVVRM

-254 EVLNDIYFNIPQ
+254 EVLNEIYLNIPQ
-266 ANDIIKK
+266 ANNIIRH
-273 LRQDIDE
+273 LRQDRDE

-287 FKEFIKLKIE
+287 FNEFVKLKIE

-302 SSLVKS
+302 SSLVKA
-308 KQLIDCFLNEFK
+308 KQLIDCFLEEFSNTK
-320 NAKEQYLKGEQRL
+320 GQCLKGEQRL
-333 EMATHFI
+333 EMVTRFV
-340 EYYSHIGEIAMPID
+340 EYYSHIGEVNVPID
-354 EAMFD
+354 DAMFD
-359 DMLKS
+359 DLLKS
-364 VDANS
+364 IDANS

-402 TIEQCYSQHERILNA
+402 TIEQCYSQHERIINS
-417 IDFLKDEQGK
+417 IEVLKDEQGK
-427 IKDEPTAALLGT
+427 VKDEPTVALLGT
-439 MAQTYAYIGDIEQA
+439 LAQTYAYIGDIDQA
-453 EEYFVLSKEYAIKSN
+453 EEYFILSKEYAIKSN
-468 ARTDSYLFC
+468 AITDSYLFC
-477 LHHSKGDIEACRT
+477 LHHCKGDIEACRT

-503 AEDNN
+503 AEDKK
-508 FNDLW
+508 FEDLW

-539 KSLSSFNSEYP
+539 KSLSSYNSEYP

-570 KLVVEK
+570 KQIVEK
-576 YFSDAINNLLSENNG
+576 YFSDAINNLLSEDNG

-601 IQCYA
+601 VQCYG
-606 LVNNH
+606 LVNNRNEYH
-611 NVFHSTYNQCVEQ
+611 ARYNQIVEQ
-624 LRKQSEWFSSF
+624 LQRQSQSFASYVKSSD
-635 VESSAVIKSIRNN
+635 VLQSITNK
-648 EDLWER
+648 EDLWQR

>member
-1 MAKYVLAIDESGK
+1 MAKYVLAIDEFGK
-14 FAIGGKKLSF
+14 FAIGSNNSF

-40 YQKVYQEFG
+40 YQKVYKEFG
-49 FPEPVPNNTNELLQS
+49 FPEPVPNSTNELLQT
-64 KEDIKDKARF
+64 KEDINDKARF
-74 HFNKLTN
+74 HFNKLTD
-81 SQLEICKNNLMRFA
+81 SQLEICKNNLLGFA

-129 YPFEK
+129 YPFEE
-134 GSEIEVLL
+134 GSEVEVWL

-149 WGVLQEEDEEGLDFT
+149 WGVLQEDVEELDFA
-164 SYHNMLKQQIERR
+164 SYHNTLKQQIERR
-177 VQNYAENK
+177 VQNYAANK
-185 GVTLKIRFKSD
+185 GVTLKIYFKSD

-204 ADLVCGI
+204 ADLVCGF
-211 VRTDRAAIGAE
+211 VRKDRAAIGAE

-229 MFTEKVDVVRL
+229 MFTEKVDVVKM

-254 EVLNDIYFNIPQ
+254 EVLNEIYLNIPQ
-266 ANDIIKK
+266 ANNIIRH
-273 LRQDIDE
+273 LRQDRDE

-287 FKEFIKLKIE
+287 FNEFVKLKIE

-302 SSLVKS
+302 SSLVKA
-308 KQLIDCFLNEFK
+308 KQLIDCFLEEFSNTK
-320 NAKEQYLKGEQRL
+320 GQCLKGEQRL
-333 EMATHFI
+333 EMVTRFV
-340 EYYSHIGEIAMPID
+340 EYYSHIGEVNVPID
-354 EAMFD
+354 DAMFD
-359 DMLKS
+359 DLLKS
-364 VDANS
+364 VDSNS

-402 TIEQCYSQHERILNA
+402 TIEQCYSQHERIINS
-417 IDFLKDEQGK
+417 IEVLKDEQGK
-427 IKDEPTAALLGT
+427 VKDEPTVALLGT
-439 MAQTYAYIGDIEQA
+439 LAQTYAYIGDIDQA
-453 EEYFVLSKEYAIKSN
+453 EEYFILSKEYAIKSN
-468 ARTDSYLFC
+468 AITDSYLFC
-477 LHHSKGDIEACRT
+477 LHHCKGDIEACRT

-503 AEDNN
+503 AEDKK
-508 FNDLW
+508 FEDLW

-539 KSLSSFNSEYP
+539 KSLSSYNSEYP

-570 KLVVEK
+570 KQIVEK
-576 YFSDAINNLLSENNG
+576 YFSDAINNLLSEDNG

-601 IQCYA
+601 VQCYG
-606 LVNNH
+606 LVNNRNEYH
-611 NVFHSTYNQCVEQ
+611 ARYNQIVEQ
-624 LRKQSEWFSSF
+624 LQRQSKSFASYVKSSD
-635 VESSAVIKSIRNN
+635 VLQSITNK
-648 EDLWER
+648 EDLWQR

>member
-1 MAKYVLAIDESGK
+1 MAKYVLAIDEFGK
-14 FAIGGKKLSF
+14 FEIGTKNSF
-24 ACGVVVEANE
+24 ACGVVVETNE

-40 YQKVYQEFG
+40 YQKVYKEFG
-49 FPEPVPNNTNELLQS
+49 FPEPVPNSTNELLQT
-64 KEDIKDKARF
+64 KEDINDKARF
-74 HFNKLTN
+74 HFNKLTD
-81 SQLEICKNNLMRFA
+81 SQLEICKNNLLGFA
-95 KKVYVSKDKPTMFA
+95 KKVYVSKDEPTMFA

-129 YPFEK
+129 YPFEE
-134 GSEIEVLL
+134 GSEVEVWL

-149 WGVLQEEDEEGLDFT
+149 WGVLQEDVERLKFAP
-164 SYHNMLKQQIERR
+164 YHKTLGDQIERR
-177 VQNYAENK
+177 VQNYAANK
-185 GVTLKIRFKSD
+185 GVTLKIYFKSD

-204 ADLVCGI
+204 ADLVCGF

-229 MFTEKVDVVRL
+229 MFTEKVDVVKM

-254 EVLNDIYFNIPQ
+254 EVLNEIYLNIPQ
-266 ANDIIKK
+266 ANNIIRH
-273 LRQDIDE
+273 LRQDREE

-287 FKEFIKLKIE
+287 FNEFVKLKIE

-302 SSLVKS
+302 SSLVKA
-308 KQLIDCFLNEFK
+308 KQLIDYFLKEFSNTK
-320 NAKEQYLKGEQRL
+320 GQCLKGEQRL
-333 EMATHFI
+333 EMVTRFV
-340 EYYSHIGEIAMPID
+340 EYYSHIGEVNVPID
-354 EAMFD
+354 DAMFD
-359 DMLKS
+359 DLLKS
-364 VDANS
+364 VDSNS

-402 TIEQCYSQHERILNA
+402 TIEQCYSQHERIINS
-417 IDFLKDEQGK
+417 IEVLKDEQGK
-427 IKDEPTAALLGT
+427 VKDEPTVALLGT
-439 MAQTYAYIGDIEQA
+439 LAQTYAYIGDIDQA
-453 EEYFVLSKEYAIKSN
+453 EEYFILSKEYAIKSN
-468 ARTDSYLFC
+468 AITDSYLFC
-477 LHHSKGDIEACRT
+477 LHHCKGDIEACRT

-503 AEDNN
+503 AEDKK
-508 FNDLW
+508 FEDLW

-539 KSLSSFNSEYP
+539 QSLSSYNSEYP

-570 KLVVEK
+570 KPIVEK
-576 YFSDAINNLLSENNG
+576 YFSDAINNLLSEDNG

-601 IQCYA
+601 VQCYG
-606 LVNNH
+606 LVNNRNEYH
-611 NVFHSTYNQCVEQ
+611 ARYNQIVEQ
-624 LRKQSEWFSSF
+624 LQRQSKSFASYVKSSD
-635 VESSAVIKSIRNN
+635 VLQSITNK
-648 EDLWER
+648 EDLWQR

>member
-14 FAIGGKKLSF
+14 FAIGSNNSF

-40 YQKVYQEFG
+40 YQKVYKEFG
-49 FPEPVPNNTNELLQS
+49 FPEPVPNSTDELLQT
-64 KEDIKDKARF
+64 KEDINDKARF
-74 HFNKLTN
+74 HFNKLTD
-81 SQLEICKNNLMRFA
+81 SQLEICKNNLLGFA

-129 YPFEK
+129 YPFEE
-134 GSEIEVLL
+134 GSEVEVWL

-149 WGVLQEEDEEGLDFT
+149 WGVLQEDVEELGFA
-164 SYHNMLKQQIERR
+164 SYHNTLKQQIERR
-177 VQNYAENK
+177 VQNYAANK
-185 GVTLKIRFKSD
+185 GVTLKIYFKSD

-204 ADLVCGI
+204 ADLVCGF

-229 MFTEKVDVVRL
+229 MFTEKVDVVKM

-254 EVLNDIYFNIPQ
+254 EVLNEIYLNIPQ
-266 ANDIIKK
+266 ANNIIRH
-273 LRQDIDE
+273 LRQDRDE

-287 FKEFIKLKIE
+287 FNEFVKLKIE

-302 SSLVKS
+302 SSLVKA
-308 KQLIDCFLNEFK
+308 KQLIDYFLKEFSNTK
-320 NAKEQYLKGEQRL
+320 GQCLKGEQRL
-333 EMATHFI
+333 EMVTRFV
-340 EYYSHIGEIAMPID
+340 EYYSHIGEVNVPID
-354 EAMFD
+354 DAMFD
-359 DMLKS
+359 DLLKS

-402 TIEQCYSQHERILNA
+402 TIEQCYSQHERIINS
-417 IDFLKDEQGK
+417 IEVLKDEQGK
-427 IKDEPTAALLGT
+427 VKDEPTVALLGT
-439 MAQTYAYIGDIEQA
+439 LAQTYAYIGDIDQA
-453 EEYFVLSKEYAIKSN
+453 EEYFILSKEYAIKSN
-468 ARTDSYLFC
+468 AITDSYLFC
-477 LHHSKGDIEACRT
+477 LHHCKGDIEACRT

-503 AEDNN
+503 AEDKK
-508 FNDLW
+508 FEDLW

-539 KSLSSFNSEYP
+539 KSLSSYNSEYP

-570 KLVVEK
+570 KQIVEK
-576 YFSDAINNLLSENNG
+576 YFSDAINNLLSEDNG

-601 IQCYA
+601 VQCYG
-606 LVNNH
+606 LVNNRNEYH
-611 NVFHSTYNQCVEQ
+611 ARYNQIVEQ
-624 LRKQSEWFSSF
+624 LQRQSQSFASYVKSSD
-635 VESSAVIKSIRNN
+635 VLQSITNK
-648 EDLWER
+648 EDLWQR

>member
-14 FAIGGKKLSF
+14 FEIGSNNSF

-40 YQKVYQEFG
+40 YQKVYKEFG
-49 FPEPVPNNTNELLQS
+49 FPEPVPNSTNELLQT
-64 KEDIKDKARF
+64 KEDINDKARF
-74 HFNKLTN
+74 HFNKLTD
-81 SQLEICKNNLMRFA
+81 SQLEICKNNLLGFA
-95 KKVYVSKDKPTMFA
+95 KKVYVSKDNPTMFA

-129 YPFEK
+129 YPFEE
-134 GSEIEVLL
+134 GSEVEVWL

-149 WGVLQEEDEEGLDFT
+149 WGVLQEDVEELGFA
-164 SYHNMLKQQIERR
+164 SYHNTLKQQIERR
-177 VQNYAENK
+177 VQNYAANK
-185 GVTLKIRFKSD
+185 GVTLKIYFKSD

-204 ADLVCGI
+204 ADLVCGF

-229 MFTEKVDVVRL
+229 MFTEKVDVVKM

-254 EVLNDIYFNIPQ
+254 EVLNEIYLNIPQ
-266 ANDIIKK
+266 ANNIIRH
-273 LRQDIDE
+273 LRQDREE

-287 FKEFIKLKIE
+287 FNEFVKLKIE

-302 SSLVKS
+302 SSLVKA
-308 KQLIDCFLNEFK
+308 KQLIDCFLEEFSNTK
-320 NAKEQYLKGEQRL
+320 GQCLKGEQRL
-333 EMATHFI
+333 EMVTRFV
-340 EYYSHIGEIAMPID
+340 EYYSHIGEVNVPID
-354 EAMFD
+354 DAMFD
-359 DMLKS
+359 DLLKS
-364 VDANS
+364 VDSNS

-402 TIEQCYSQHERILNA
+402 TIEQCYSQHERIINS
-417 IDFLKDEQGK
+417 IEVLKDEQGK
-427 IKDEPTAALLGT
+427 VKDEPTVALLGT
-439 MAQTYAYIGDIEQA
+439 LAQTYAYIGDIDQA
-453 EEYFVLSKEYAIKSN
+453 EEYFILSKEYAIKSN
-468 ARTDSYLFC
+468 AITDSYLFC
-477 LHHSKGDIEACRT
+477 LHHCKGDIEACRT

-503 AEDNN
+503 AEDKK
-508 FNDLW
+508 FEDLW

-539 KSLSSFNSEYP
+539 KSLSSYNSEYP

-570 KLVVEK
+570 KQIVEK
-576 YFSDAINNLLSENNG
+576 YFSDAINNLLSEDNG

-601 IQCYA
+601 VQCYG
-606 LVNNH
+606 LVNNRNEYH
-611 NVFHSTYNQCVEQ
+611 ARYNQIVEQ
-624 LRKQSEWFSSF
+624 LQRQSQSFASYVKSSD
-635 VESSAVIKSIRNN
+635 VLQSITNK
-648 EDLWER
+648 EDLWQR

>member
-1 MAKYVLAIDESGK
+1 MAKYVLAIDEFGK
-14 FAIGGKKLSF
+14 FEIGTKNSF

-40 YQKVYQEFG
+40 YQKVYKEFG
-49 FPEPVPNNTNELLQS
+49 FPEPVPNSTNELLQT
-64 KEDIKDKARF
+64 KEDINDKARF
-74 HFNKLTN
+74 HFNKLTD
-81 SQLEICKNNLMRFA
+81 SQLEICKNNLLGFA

-129 YPFEK
+129 YPFEE
-134 GSEIEVLL
+134 GSEVEVWL

-149 WGVLQEEDEEGLDFT
+149 WGVLQEDVEELGFA
-164 SYHNMLKQQIERR
+164 SYHNTLKQQIERR
-177 VQNYAENK
+177 VQNYAANK
-185 GVTLKIRFKSD
+185 GVTLKIYFKSD

-204 ADLVCGI
+204 ADLVCGF
-211 VRTDRAAIGAE
+211 VRKDRAAIGAE

-229 MFTEKVDVVRL
+229 MFTEKVDVVKM

-254 EVLNDIYFNIPQ
+254 EVLNEIYLNIPQ
-266 ANDIIKK
+266 ANNIIRH
-273 LRQDIDE
+273 LRQDRDE

-287 FKEFIKLKIE
+287 FNEFVKLKIE

-302 SSLVKS
+302 SSLVKA
-308 KQLIDCFLNEFK
+308 KQLIDCFLEEFSNTK
-320 NAKEQYLKGEQRL
+320 GQCLKGEQRL
-333 EMATHFI
+333 EMVTRFV
-340 EYYSHIGEIAMPID
+340 EYYSHIGEVNVPID
-354 EAMFD
+354 DAMFD
-359 DMLKS
+359 DLLKS
-364 VDANS
+364 VDSNS

-402 TIEQCYSQHERILNA
+402 TIEQCYSQHERIINS
-417 IDFLKDEQGK
+417 IEVLKDEQGK
-427 IKDEPTAALLGT
+427 VKDEPTVALLGT
-439 MAQTYAYIGDIEQA
+439 LAQTYAYIGDIDQA
-453 EEYFVLSKEYAIKSN
+453 EEYFILSKEYAIKSN
-468 ARTDSYLFC
+468 AITDSYLFC
-477 LHHSKGDIEACRT
+477 LHHCKGDIEACRT

-503 AEDNN
+503 AEDKK
-508 FNDLW
+508 FEDLW

-539 KSLSSFNSEYP
+539 KSLSSYNSEYP

-570 KLVVEK
+570 KQIVEK
-576 YFSDAINNLLSENNG
+576 YFSDAINNLLSEDNG

-601 IQCYA
+601 VQCYG
-606 LVNNH
+606 LVNNRNEYH
-611 NVFHSTYNQCVEQ
+611 ARYNQIVEQ
-624 LRKQSEWFSSF
+624 LQRQSQSFASYVKSSD
-635 VESSAVIKSIRNN
+635 VLQSITNK
-648 EDLWER
+648 EDLWQR

>member
-1 MAKYVLAIDESGK
+1 MAKYVLAIDEFGK
-14 FAIGGKKLSF
+14 FEIGNKNSF

-40 YQKVYQEFG
+40 YQKVYKEFG
-49 FPEPVPNNTNELLQS
+49 FPEPVPNSTNELLQT
-64 KEDIKDKARF
+64 KEDINDKARF
-74 HFNKLTN
+74 HFNKLTD
-81 SQLEICKNNLMRFA
+81 SQLEICKNNLLGFA
-95 KKVYVSKDKPTMFA
+95 KKVYVSKDNPTMFA

-129 YPFEK
+129 YPFEE
-134 GSEIEVLL
+134 GSEVEVWL
-142 DCRSDKV
+142 DCRRDNV
-149 WGVLQEEDEEGLDFT
+149 WGVLQEDVKRLGFA
-164 SYHNMLKQQIERR
+164 SYHNTLKQQIERR
-177 VQNYAENK
+177 VQNYAANK
-185 GVTLKIRFKSD
+185 GVTLKIYFKSD

-204 ADLVCGI
+204 ADLVCGF
-211 VRTDRAAIGAE
+211 VRKDRAAIGAE

-229 MFTEKVDVVRL
+229 MFTEKVDVVKM

-254 EVLNDIYFNIPQ
+254 EVLNEIYLNIPQ
-266 ANDIIKK
+266 ANNIIRH
-273 LRQDIDE
+273 LRQDRDE

-287 FKEFIKLKIE
+287 FNEFVKLKIE

-302 SSLVKS
+302 SSLVKA
-308 KQLIDCFLNEFK
+308 KQLIDCFLEEFSNTK
-320 NAKEQYLKGEQRL
+320 GQCLKGEQRL
-333 EMATHFI
+333 EMVTRFV
-340 EYYSHIGEIAMPID
+340 EYYSHIGEVNVPID
-354 EAMFD
+354 DAMFD
-359 DMLKS
+359 DLLKS

-402 TIEQCYSQHERILNA
+402 TIEQCYSQHERIINS
-417 IDFLKDEQGK
+417 IEVLKDEQGK
-427 IKDEPTAALLGT
+427 VKDEPTVALLGT
-439 MAQTYAYIGDIEQA
+439 LAQTYAYIGDIDQA
-453 EEYFVLSKEYAIKSN
+453 EEYFILSKEYAIKSN
-468 ARTDSYLFC
+468 AITDSYLFC
-477 LHHSKGDIEACRT
+477 LHHCKGDIEACRT

-503 AEDNN
+503 AEDKK
-508 FNDLW
+508 FEDLW

-539 KSLSSFNSEYP
+539 KSLSSYNSEYP

-570 KLVVEK
+570 KPIVEK
-576 YFSDAINNLLSENNG
+576 YFSDAINNLLSEDNG

-601 IQCYA
+601 VQCYG
-606 LVNNH
+606 LVNNRNEYH
-611 NVFHSTYNQCVEQ
+611 ARYNQIVEQ
-624 LRKQSEWFSSF
+624 LQRQSKSFASYVKSSN
-635 VESSAVIKSIRNN
+635 VLQSITNK
-648 EDLWER
+648 EDLWQR

>member
-14 FAIGGKKLSF
+14 FAIGNKNSF

-40 YQKVYQEFG
+40 YQKVYKEFG
-49 FPEPVPNNTNELLQS
+49 FPEPIPNSTNELLQT
-64 KEDIKDKARF
+64 KEDINDKARF
-74 HFNKLTN
+74 HFNKLTD
-81 SQLEICKNNLMRFA
+81 SQLEICKNNLLGFA

-129 YPFEK
+129 YPFEE
-134 GSEIEVLL
+134 GSEVEVWL

-149 WGVLQEEDEEGLDFT
+149 WGVLQEDVEELDFA
-164 SYHNMLKQQIERR
+164 SYHNTLKQQIERR
-177 VQNYAENK
+177 VQNYAANK
-185 GVTLKIRFKSD
+185 GVTLKIYFKSD

-204 ADLVCGI
+204 ADLVCGF
-211 VRTDRAAIGAE
+211 VRKDRAAIGAE

-229 MFTEKVDVVRL
+229 MFTEKVDVVKM

-254 EVLNDIYFNIPQ
+254 EVLNEIYLNIPQ
-266 ANDIIKK
+266 ANNIIRH
-273 LRQDIDE
+273 LRQDRDE

-287 FKEFIKLKIE
+287 FNEFVKLKIE

-302 SSLVKS
+302 SSLVKA
-308 KQLIDCFLNEFK
+308 KQLIDCFLEEFSNTK
-320 NAKEQYLKGEQRL
+320 GQCLKGEQRL
-333 EMATHFI
+333 EMVTRFV
-340 EYYSHIGEIAMPID
+340 EYYSHIGEVNVPID
-354 EAMFD
+354 DAMFD
-359 DMLKS
+359 DLLKS
-364 VDANS
+364 VDSNS

-402 TIEQCYSQHERILNA
+402 TIEQCYSQHERIINS
-417 IDFLKDEQGK
+417 IEVLKDEQGK
-427 IKDEPTAALLGT
+427 VKDEPTVALLGT
-439 MAQTYAYIGDIEQA
+439 LAQTYAYIGDIDQA
-453 EEYFVLSKEYAIKSN
+453 EEYFILSKEYAIKSN
-468 ARTDSYLFC
+468 AITDSYLFC
-477 LHHSKGDIEACRT
+477 LHHCKGDIEACRT

-503 AEDNN
+503 AEDKK
-508 FNDLW
+508 FEDLW

-539 KSLSSFNSEYP
+539 KSLSSYNSEYP

-570 KLVVEK
+570 KQIVET
-576 YFSDAINNLLSENNG
+576 YFSDAINNLLSEDNG

-601 IQCYA
+601 VQCYG
-606 LVNNH
+606 LVNNRNEYH
-611 NVFHSTYNQCVEQ
+611 ARYNQIVEQ
-624 LRKQSEWFSSF
+624 LQRQSQSFASYVKSSD
-635 VESSAVIKSIRNN
+635 VLQSITNK
-648 EDLWER
+648 EDLWQR

>member
-14 FAIGGKKLSF
+14 FEIGSNNSF
-24 ACGVVVEANE
+24 ACGVVVEPNE

-40 YQKVYQEFG
+40 YQKVYKEFG
-49 FPEPVPNNTNELLQS
+49 FPEPVPNSTNELLQT
-64 KEDIKDKARF
+64 KEDINDKARF
-74 HFNKLTN
+74 HFNKLTD
-81 SQLEICKNNLMRFA
+81 SQLEICKNNLLGFA

-129 YPFEK
+129 YPFEE
-134 GSEIEVLL
+134 GSEVEVWL

-149 WGVLQEEDEEGLDFT
+149 WGVLQEDVEELGFK
-164 SYHNMLKQQIERR
+164 SYHNTLRQQIERR
-177 VQNYAENK
+177 VQNYAANK
-185 GVTLKIRFKSD
+185 GVTLKIYFKSD
-196 TSSFYINL
+196 TYSFYINL
-204 ADLVCGI
+204 ADLVCGF
-211 VRTDRAAIGAE
+211 VRKDRAAIGAE

-229 MFTEKVDVVRL
+229 MFTEKVDVVKM

-254 EVLNDIYFNIPQ
+254 EVLNEIYLNIPQ
-266 ANDIIKK
+266 ANNIIRH
-273 LRQDIDE
+273 LRQDRDE

-287 FKEFIKLKIE
+287 FNEFVKLKIE

-302 SSLVKS
+302 SSLVKA
-308 KQLIDCFLNEFK
+308 KQLIDCFLKEFSNTK
-320 NAKEQYLKGEQRL
+320 GQCLKGEQRL
-333 EMATHFI
+333 EMVTRFV
-340 EYYSHIGEIAMPID
+340 EYYSHIGEVNVPID
-354 EAMFD
+354 DAMFD
-359 DMLKS
+359 DLLKS
-364 VDANS
+364 VDSNS

-402 TIEQCYSQHERILNA
+402 TIEQCYSQHERIINS
-417 IDFLKDEQGK
+417 IEVLKDEQGK
-427 IKDEPTAALLGT
+427 VKDEPTVALLGT
-439 MAQTYAYIGDIEQA
+439 LAQTYAYIGDIDQA
-453 EEYFVLSKEYAIKSN
+453 EEYFILSKEYAIKSN
-468 ARTDSYLFC
+468 AITDSYLFC

-503 AEDNN
+503 AEDKK
-508 FNDLW
+508 FEDLW

-539 KSLSSFNSEYP
+539 KSLSSYNSEYP

-570 KLVVEK
+570 KQIVEK
-576 YFSDAINNLLSENNG
+576 YFSDAINNLLSEDNG

-601 IQCYA
+601 VQCYG
-606 LVNNH
+606 LVNNRNEYH
-611 NVFHSTYNQCVEQ
+611 ARYNQIVEQ
-624 LRKQSEWFSSF
+624 LQRQSQSFASYVKSSD
-635 VESSAVIKSIRNN
+635 VLQSITNK
-648 EDLWER
+648 EDLWQR

>member
-1 MAKYVLAIDESGK
+1 MAKYVLAIDEFGK
-14 FAIGGKKLSF
+14 FAIGSKNSF

-34 LTLKQA
+34 LTLKHA
-40 YQKVYQEFG
+40 YQKVYKEFG
-49 FPEPVPNNTNELLQS
+49 FPEPVPNSTNELLQT
-64 KEDIKDKARF
+64 KEDINDKARF
-74 HFNKLTN
+74 HFNRLTD
-81 SQLEICKNNLMRFA
+81 SQLEICKNNLLGFA

-129 YPFEK
+129 YPFEE
-134 GSEIEVLL
+134 GSEVEVWL

-149 WGVLQEEDEEGLDFT
+149 WGVLQEDVEELGFA
-164 SYHNMLKQQIERR
+164 SYHNTLKQQIERR
-177 VQNYAENK
+177 VQNYSANK
-185 GVTLKIRFKSD
+185 GVTLKIYFKSD

-204 ADLVCGI
+204 ADLVCGF
-211 VRTDRAAIGAE
+211 VRKDRAAIGAE

-229 MFTEKVDVVRL
+229 MFTEKVDVVKM

-254 EVLNDIYFNIPQ
+254 EVLNEIYLNIPQ
-266 ANDIIKK
+266 ANNIIRH
-273 LRQDIDE
+273 LRQDRDE

-287 FKEFIKLKIE
+287 FNEFVKLKIE

-302 SSLVKS
+302 SSLVKA
-308 KQLIDCFLNEFK
+308 KQLIDCFLEEFSNTK
-320 NAKEQYLKGEQRL
+320 GQCLKGEQRL
-333 EMATHFI
+333 EMVTRFV
-340 EYYSHIGEIAMPID
+340 EYYSHIGEVNVPID
-354 EAMFD
+354 DAMFD
-359 DMLKS
+359 DLLKS
-364 VDANS
+364 VDSNS

-402 TIEQCYSQHERILNA
+402 TIEQCYSQHERIINS
-417 IDFLKDEQGK
+417 IEVLKDEQGK
-427 IKDEPTAALLGT
+427 VKDEPTVALLGT
-439 MAQTYAYIGDIEQA
+439 LAQTYAYIGDIDQA
-453 EEYFVLSKEYAIKSN
+453 EEYFILSKEYAIKSN
-468 ARTDSYLFC
+468 AITDSYLFC
-477 LHHSKGDIEACRT
+477 LHHCKGDIEACRT

-503 AEDNN
+503 AEDKK
-508 FNDLW
+508 FEDLW

-539 KSLSSFNSEYP
+539 KSLSSYNSEYP

-570 KLVVEK
+570 KQIVEK
-576 YFSDAINNLLSENNG
+576 YFSDAINNLLSEDNG

-601 IQCYA
+601 VQCYG
-606 LVNNH
+606 LVNNRNEYH
-611 NVFHSTYNQCVEQ
+611 ARYNQIVEQ
-624 LRKQSEWFSSF
+624 LQRQSKSFASYVKSSD
-635 VESSAVIKSIRNN
+635 VLQSITNK
-648 EDLWER
+648 EDLWQR

>member
-1 MAKYVLAIDESGK
+1 MAKYVLAIDEFGK
-14 FAIGGKKLSF
+14 FEIGNKNSF

-40 YQKVYQEFG
+40 YQKVYKEFG
-49 FPEPVPNNTNELLQS
+49 FPEPVPNSTNELLQT
-64 KEDIKDKARF
+64 KEDINDKARF
-74 HFNKLTN
+74 HFNKLTD
-81 SQLEICKNNLMRFA
+81 SQLEICKNNLLGFA
-95 KKVYVSKDKPTMFA
+95 KKVYVSKDNPTMFA

-129 YPFEK
+129 YPFEE
-134 GSEIEVLL
+134 GSEVEVWL
-142 DCRSDKV
+142 DCRRDNV
-149 WGVLQEEDEEGLDFT
+149 WGVLQEDVKRLGFA
-164 SYHNMLKQQIERR
+164 SYHNTLKQQIERR
-177 VQNYAENK
+177 VQNYAANK
-185 GVTLKIRFKSD
+185 GVTLKIYFKSD

-204 ADLVCGI
+204 ADLVCGF
-211 VRTDRAAIGAE
+211 VRKDRAAIGAE

-229 MFTEKVDVVRL
+229 MFTEKVDVVKM

-254 EVLNDIYFNIPQ
+254 EVLNEIYLNIPQ
-266 ANDIIKK
+266 ANNIIRH
-273 LRQDIDE
+273 LRQDRDE

-287 FKEFIKLKIE
+287 FNEFVKLKIE

-302 SSLVKS
+302 SSLVKA
-308 KQLIDCFLNEFK
+308 KQLIDCFLEEFSNTK
-320 NAKEQYLKGEQRL
+320 GQCLKGEQRL
-333 EMATHFI
+333 EMVTRFV
-340 EYYSHIGEIAMPID
+340 EYYSHIGEVNVPID
-354 EAMFD
+354 DAMFD
-359 DMLKS
+359 DLLKS

-402 TIEQCYSQHERILNA
+402 TIEQCYSQHERIINS
-417 IDFLKDEQGK
+417 IEVLKDEQGK
-427 IKDEPTAALLGT
+427 VKDEPTVALLGT
-439 MAQTYAYIGDIEQA
+439 LAQTYAYIGDIDQA
-453 EEYFVLSKEYAIKSN
+453 EEYFILSKEYAIKSN
-468 ARTDSYLFC
+468 AITDSYLFC
-477 LHHSKGDIEACRT
+477 LHHCKGDIEACRT

-503 AEDNN
+503 AEDKK
-508 FNDLW
+508 FEDLW

-539 KSLSSFNSEYP
+539 KSLSSYNSEYP

-570 KLVVEK
+570 KPIVEK
-576 YFSDAINNLLSENNG
+576 YFSDAINNLLSEDNG

-601 IQCYA
+601 VQCYG
-606 LVNNH
+606 LVNNRNEYH
-611 NVFHSTYNQCVEQ
+611 ARYNQIVEQ
-624 LRKQSEWFSSF
+624 LQKQSQSFASYVKSSD
-635 VESSAVIKSIRNN
+635 VLQSITNK
-648 EDLWER
+648 EDLWQR

>member
-14 FAIGGKKLSF
+14 FEIGSNNSF

-40 YQKVYQEFG
+40 YQKVYKEFG
-49 FPEPVPNNTNELLQS
+49 FPEPVPNSTNELLQT
-64 KEDIKDKARF
+64 KEDINDKARF
-74 HFNKLTN
+74 HFNKLTD
-81 SQLEICKNNLMRFA
+81 SQLEICKNNLLGFA
-95 KKVYVSKDKPTMFA
+95 KKVYVSKDEPTMFA

-129 YPFEK
+129 YPFEE
-134 GSEIEVLL
+134 GSEVEVWL

-149 WGVLQEEDEEGLDFT
+149 WGVLQEDVERLKFAP
-164 SYHNMLKQQIERR
+164 YHKTLGDQIERR
-177 VQNYAENK
+177 VQNYAANK
-185 GVTLKIRFKSD
+185 GVTLKISFKSD

-204 ADLVCGI
+204 ADLVCGF
-211 VRTDRAAIGAE
+211 VRKDRAVIGAE

-229 MFTEKVDVVRL
+229 MFTEKVDVVKM

-254 EVLNDIYFNIPQ
+254 EVLNEIYLNIPQ
-266 ANDIIKK
+266 ANDIIRK
-273 LRQDIDE
+273 LRQDRDE

-287 FKEFIKLKIE
+287 FNEFVKLKIE

-302 SSLVKS
+302 SSLVKA
-308 KQLIDCFLNEFK
+308 KQLIDYFLKEFSNTK
-320 NAKEQYLKGEQRL
+320 GQCLKGEQRL
-333 EMATHFI
+333 EMVTRFV
-340 EYYSHIGEIAMPID
+340 EYYSHIGEVNVPID
-354 EAMFD
+354 DAMFD
-359 DMLKS
+359 DLLKS
-364 VDANS
+364 VDSNS

-402 TIEQCYSQHERILNA
+402 TIEQCYSQHERIINS
-417 IDFLKDEQGK
+417 IEVLKDEQGK
-427 IKDEPTAALLGT
+427 VKDEPTVALLGT
-439 MAQTYAYIGDIEQA
+439 LAQTYAYIGDIDQA
-453 EEYFVLSKEYAIKSN
+453 EEYFILSKEYAIKSN
-468 ARTDSYLFC
+468 AITDSYLFC

-497 KTPERY
+497 KTPEKY
-503 AEDNN
+503 AEDKK
-508 FNDLW
+508 FEDLW

-539 KSLSSFNSEYP
+539 KSLSSYNSEYP

-570 KLVVEK
+570 KQIVET
-576 YFSDAINNLLSENNG
+576 YFSDAIKNLLSEDNG

-601 IQCYA
+601 VQCYG
-606 LVNNH
+606 LVNNRNEYH
-611 NVFHSTYNQCVEQ
+611 ARYNQIVEQ
-624 LRKQSEWFSSF
+624 LQRQSQSFASYVKSSN
-635 VESSAVIKSIRNN
+635 VLQSITNK
-648 EDLWER
+648 EDLWQR

>member
-1 MAKYVLAIDESGK
+1 MAKYVLAIDEFGK
-14 FAIGGKKLSF
+14 FEIGTKNSF

-40 YQKVYQEFG
+40 YQKVYKEFG
-49 FPEPVPNNTNELLQS
+49 FPEPVPNSTNELLQT
-64 KEDIKDKARF
+64 KEDINDKARF
-74 HFNKLTN
+74 HFNRLTD
-81 SQLEICKNNLMRFA
+81 SQLEICKNNLLGFA

-129 YPFEK
+129 YPFEE
-134 GSEIEVLL
+134 GSEVEVWL

-149 WGVLQEEDEEGLDFT
+149 WGVLQEDVEELGFA
-164 SYHNMLKQQIERR
+164 SYHNTLKQQIERR
-177 VQNYAENK
+177 VQNYAANK
-185 GVTLKIRFKSD
+185 GVTLKIYFKSD

-204 ADLVCGI
+204 ADLVCGF
-211 VRTDRAAIGAE
+211 VRKDRAAIGAE

-229 MFTEKVDVVRL
+229 MFTEKVDVVKM

-254 EVLNDIYFNIPQ
+254 EVLNEIYLNIPQ
-266 ANDIIKK
+266 ANNIIRH
-273 LRQDIDE
+273 LRQDREE

-287 FKEFIKLKIE
+287 FNEFVKLKIE

-302 SSLVKS
+302 SSLVKA
-308 KQLIDCFLNEFK
+308 KQLIDCFLEEFSNTK
-320 NAKEQYLKGEQRL
+320 GQCLKGEQRL
-333 EMATHFI
+333 EMVTRFV
-340 EYYSHIGEIAMPID
+340 EYYSHIGEVNVPID
-354 EAMFD
+354 DAMFD
-359 DMLKS
+359 DLLKS
-364 VDANS
+364 VDSNS

-402 TIEQCYSQHERILNA
+402 TIEQCYSQHERIINS
-417 IDFLKDEQGK
+417 IEVLKDEQGK
-427 IKDEPTAALLGT
+427 VKDEPTVALLGT
-439 MAQTYAYIGDIEQA
+439 LAQTYAYIGDIDQA
-453 EEYFVLSKEYAIKSN
+453 EEYFILSKEYAIKSN
-468 ARTDSYLFC
+468 AITDSYLFC
-477 LHHSKGDIEACRT
+477 LHHCKGDIEACRT

-503 AEDNN
+503 AEDKK
-508 FNDLW
+508 FEDLW

-539 KSLSSFNSEYP
+539 KSLSSYNSEYP

-570 KLVVEK
+570 KQIVEK
-576 YFSDAINNLLSENNG
+576 YFSDAINNLLSEDNG

-601 IQCYA
+601 VQCYG
-606 LVNNH
+606 LVNNRNEYH
-611 NVFHSTYNQCVEQ
+611 ARYNQIVEQ
-624 LRKQSEWFSSF
+624 LQRQSKSFASYVKSSG
-635 VESSAVIKSIRNN
+635 VLQSITNK
-648 EDLWER
+648 EDLWQR

>member
-1 MAKYVLAIDESGK
+1 MAKYVLAIDEFGK
-14 FAIGGKKLSF
+14 FEIGTKNSF
-24 ACGVVVEANE
+24 ACGVVIEANE

-40 YQKVYQEFG
+40 YQKVYKEFG
-49 FPEPVPNNTNELLQS
+49 FPEPVPNSTNELLQT
-64 KEDIKDKARF
+64 KEDINDKARF
-74 HFNKLTN
+74 HFNRLTD
-81 SQLEICKNNLMRFA
+81 SQLEICKNNLLGFA

-129 YPFEK
+129 YPFEE
-134 GSEIEVLL
+134 GSEVEVWL

-149 WGVLQEEDEEGLDFT
+149 WGVLQEDVEELGFA
-164 SYHNMLKQQIERR
+164 SYHNTLKQQIERR
-177 VQNYAENK
+177 VQNYAANK
-185 GVTLKIRFKSD
+185 GVTLKIYFKSD

-204 ADLVCGI
+204 ADLVCGF
-211 VRTDRAAIGAE
+211 VRKDRAAIGAE

-229 MFTEKVDVVRL
+229 MFTEKVDVVKM

-254 EVLNDIYFNIPQ
+254 EILNEIYLNIPQ
-266 ANDIIKK
+266 ANNIIRH
-273 LRQDIDE
+273 LRQDREE

-287 FKEFIKLKIE
+287 FNEFVKLKIE

-302 SSLVKS
+302 SSLVKA
-308 KQLIDCFLNEFK
+308 KQLIDCFLEEFSNTK
-320 NAKEQYLKGEQRL
+320 GQCLKGEQRL
-333 EMATHFI
+333 EMVTRFV
-340 EYYSHIGEIAMPID
+340 EYYSHIGEVNVPID
-354 EAMFD
+354 DAMFD
-359 DMLKS
+359 DLLKS
-364 VDANS
+364 VDSNS

-402 TIEQCYSQHERILNA
+402 TIEQCYSQHERIINS
-417 IDFLKDEQGK
+417 IEVLKDEQGK
-427 IKDEPTAALLGT
+427 VKDEPTVALLGT
-439 MAQTYAYIGDIEQA
+439 LAQTYAYIGDIDQA
-453 EEYFVLSKEYAIKSN
+453 EEYFILSKEYAIKSN
-468 ARTDSYLFC
+468 AITDSYLFC
-477 LHHSKGDIEACRT
+477 LHHCKGDIEACRT

-503 AEDNN
+503 AEDKK
-508 FNDLW
+508 FEDLW

-539 KSLSSFNSEYP
+539 KSLSSYNSEYP

-570 KLVVEK
+570 KQIVEK
-576 YFSDAINNLLSENNG
+576 YFSDAINNLLSEDNG

-601 IQCYA
+601 VQCYG
-606 LVNNH
+606 LVNNRNEYH
-611 NVFHSTYNQCVEQ
+611 ARYNQIVEQ
-624 LRKQSEWFSSF
+624 LQRQSQSFASYVKSSD
-635 VESSAVIKSIRNN
+635 VLQSITNK
-648 EDLWER
+648 EDLWQR

>member
-1 MAKYVLAIDESGK
+1 MAKYVLAIDEFGK
-14 FAIGGKKLSF
+14 FEIGTKNSF

-40 YQKVYQEFG
+40 YQKVYKEFG
-49 FPEPVPNNTNELLQS
+49 FPEPVPNSTNELLQT
-64 KEDIKDKARF
+64 KEDINDKARF
-74 HFNKLTN
+74 HFNRLTD
-81 SQLEICKNNLMRFA
+81 SQLEICKNNLLGFA

-129 YPFEK
+129 YPFEE
-134 GSEIEVLL
+134 GSEVEVWL

-149 WGVLQEEDEEGLDFT
+149 WGVLQEDVEELGFA
-164 SYHNMLKQQIERR
+164 SYHNTLKQQIERR
-177 VQNYAENK
+177 VQNYAANK
-185 GVTLKIRFKSD
+185 GVTLKLYFKSD

-204 ADLVCGI
+204 ADLVCGF

-229 MFTEKVDVVRL
+229 MFTEKVDVVKM

-254 EVLNDIYFNIPQ
+254 EVLNEIYLNIPQ
-266 ANDIIKK
+266 ANNIIRH
-273 LRQDIDE
+273 LRQDRDE

-287 FKEFIKLKIE
+287 FNEFVKLKIE

-302 SSLVKS
+302 SSLVKA
-308 KQLIDCFLNEFK
+308 KQLIDCFLEEFSNTK
-320 NAKEQYLKGEQRL
+320 GQCLKGEQRL
-333 EMATHFI
+333 EMVTRFV
-340 EYYSHIGEIAMPID
+340 EYYSHIGEVNVPID
-354 EAMFD
+354 DAMFD
-359 DMLKS
+359 DLLKS

-402 TIEQCYSQHERILNA
+402 TIEQCYSQHERIINS
-417 IDFLKDEQGK
+417 IEVLKDEQGK
-427 IKDEPTAALLGT
+427 VKDEPTVALLGT
-439 MAQTYAYIGDIEQA
+439 LAQTYAYIGDIDQA
-453 EEYFVLSKEYAIKSN
+453 EEYFILSKEYAIKSN
-468 ARTDSYLFC
+468 AITDSYLFC
-477 LHHSKGDIEACRT
+477 LHHCKGDIEACRT

-503 AEDNN
+503 AEDKK
-508 FNDLW
+508 FEDLW

-570 KLVVEK
+570 KQIVEK
-576 YFSDAINNLLSENNG
+576 YFSDAINNLLSEDNG

-601 IQCYA
+601 VQCYG
-606 LVNNH
+606 LVNNRNEYH
-611 NVFHSTYNQCVEQ
+611 ARYNQIVEQ
-624 LRKQSEWFSSF
+624 LQRQSKSFASYVKSSD
-635 VESSAVIKSIRNN
+635 VLQSITNK
-648 EDLWER
+648 EDLWQR

>member
-1 MAKYVLAIDESGK
+1 MAKYVLAIDEFGK
-14 FAIGGKKLSF
+14 FEIGTKNSF

-40 YQKVYQEFG
+40 YQKVYKEFG
-49 FPEPVPNNTNELLQS
+49 FPEPVPNSTNELLQT
-64 KEDIKDKARF
+64 KEDINDKARF
-74 HFNKLTN
+74 HFNKLTD
-81 SQLEICKNNLMRFA
+81 SQLEICKNNLLGFA

-129 YPFEK
+129 YPFEE
-134 GSEIEVLL
+134 GSEVEVWL

-149 WGVLQEEDEEGLDFT
+149 WGVLQEDVEELGFA
-164 SYHNMLKQQIERR
+164 SYHNTLKQQIERR
-177 VQNYAENK
+177 VQNYAANK
-185 GVTLKIRFKSD
+185 GVTLKIYFKSD

-204 ADLVCGI
+204 ADLVCGF
-211 VRTDRAAIGAE
+211 VRKDRAAIGAE

-229 MFTEKVDVVRL
+229 MFTEKVDVVKM

-254 EVLNDIYFNIPQ
+254 EVLNEIYLNIPQ
-266 ANDIIKK
+266 ANNIIRH
-273 LRQDIDE
+273 LRQDREE

-287 FKEFIKLKIE
+287 FNEFVKLKIE

-302 SSLVKS
+302 SSLVKA
-308 KQLIDCFLNEFK
+308 KQLIDCFLEEFSNTK
-320 NAKEQYLKGEQRL
+320 GQCLKGEQRL
-333 EMATHFI
+333 EMVTRFV
-340 EYYSHIGEIAMPID
+340 EYYSHIGEVNVPID
-354 EAMFD
+354 DAVFD

-364 VDANS
+364 VDSNS

-402 TIEQCYSQHERILNA
+402 TIEQCYSQHERIINS
-417 IDFLKDEQGK
+417 IEVLKDEQGK
-427 IKDEPTAALLGT
+427 VKDEPTVALLGT
-439 MAQTYAYIGDIEQA
+439 LAQTYAYIGDIDQA
-453 EEYFVLSKEYAIKSN
+453 EEYFILSKEYAIKSN
-468 ARTDSYLFC
+468 AITDSYLFC
-477 LHHSKGDIEACRT
+477 LHHCKGDIEACRT

-503 AEDNN
+503 AEDKK
-508 FNDLW
+508 FEDLW

-539 KSLSSFNSEYP
+539 KSLSSYNSEYP

-570 KLVVEK
+570 KQIVEK
-576 YFSDAINNLLSENNG
+576 YFSDAINNLLSEDNG

-601 IQCYA
+601 VQCYG
-606 LVNNH
+606 LVNNRNEYH
-611 NVFHSTYNQCVEQ
+611 ARYNQIVEQ
-624 LRKQSEWFSSF
+624 LQRQSQSFASYVKSSD
-635 VESSAVIKSIRNN
+635 VLQSITNK
-648 EDLWER
+648 EDLWQR

>member
-14 FAIGGKKLSF
+14 FEIGSNNSF

-40 YQKVYQEFG
+40 YQKVYKEFG
-49 FPEPVPNNTNELLQS
+49 FPEPIPNSTNELLQT
-64 KEDIKDKARF
+64 KEDINDKARF
-74 HFNKLTN
+74 HFNKLTD
-81 SQLEICKNNLMRFA
+81 SQLEICKNNLLGFA
-95 KKVYVSKDKPTMFA
+95 KKVYVSKDEPTMFA

-129 YPFEK
+129 YPFEE
-134 GSEIEVLL
+134 GSEVEVWL

-149 WGVLQEEDEEGLDFT
+149 WGVLQEDVEELGFK
-164 SYHNMLKQQIERR
+164 SYHNTLRQQIERR
-177 VQNYAENK
+177 VQNYAANK

-196 TSSFYINL
+196 TYSFYINL
-204 ADLVCGI
+204 ADLVCGF

-229 MFTEKVDVVRL
+229 MFTEKVDVVKM

-254 EVLNDIYFNIPQ
+254 EVLNEIYLNIPQ
-266 ANDIIKK
+266 ANNIIRH
-273 LRQDIDE
+273 LRQDRDE

-287 FKEFIKLKIE
+287 FNEFVKLKIE

-302 SSLVKS
+302 SSLVKA
-308 KQLIDCFLNEFK
+308 KQLIDYFLKEFSNTK
-320 NAKEQYLKGEQRL
+320 GQCLKGEQRL
-333 EMATHFI
+333 EMVTRFV
-340 EYYSHIGEIAMPID
+340 EYYSHIGEVNVPID
-354 EAMFD
+354 DAMFD
-359 DMLKS
+359 DLLKS
-364 VDANS
+364 VDSNS

-402 TIEQCYSQHERILNA
+402 TIEQCYSQHERIINS
-417 IDFLKDEQGK
+417 IEVLKDEQGK
-427 IKDEPTAALLGT
+427 VKDEPTVALLGT
-439 MAQTYAYIGDIEQA
+439 LAQTYAYIGDIDQA
-453 EEYFVLSKEYAIKSN
+453 EEYFILSKEYAIKSN
-468 ARTDSYLFC
+468 AITDSYLFC
-477 LHHSKGDIEACRT
+477 LHHCKGDIEACRT

-503 AEDNN
+503 AEDKK
-508 FNDLW
+508 FEDLW

-539 KSLSSFNSEYP
+539 KSLSSYNSEYP

-570 KLVVEK
+570 KPIVEK
-576 YFSDAINNLLSENNG
+576 YFSDAINNLLSEDNG

-601 IQCYA
+601 VQCYG
-606 LVNNH
+606 LVNNRNEYH
-611 NVFHSTYNQCVEQ
+611 ARYNQIVEQ
-624 LRKQSEWFSSF
+624 LQRQSQSFASYVKSSD
-635 VESSAVIKSIRNN
+635 VLQSITNK
-648 EDLWER
+648 EDLWQR

>member
-1 MAKYVLAIDESGK
+1 MAKYVLAIDEFGK
-14 FAIGGKKLSF
+14 FEIGSNNSF

-40 YQKVYQEFG
+40 YQKVYKEFG
-49 FPEPVPNNTNELLQS
+49 FPEPVPNSTDELLQT
-64 KEDIKDKARF
+64 KEDINDKARF
-74 HFNKLTN
+74 HFNRLTD
-81 SQLEICKNNLMRFA
+81 SQLEICKNNLLGFA

-134 GSEIEVLL
+134 GSEVEVWL

-149 WGVLQEEDEEGLDFT
+149 WGVLQEDVEELGFA
-164 SYHNMLKQQIERR
+164 SYHNTLKQQIERR
-177 VQNYAENK
+177 VQNYAANK
-185 GVTLKIRFKSD
+185 GVTLKIYFKSD

-229 MFTEKVDVVRL
+229 MFTEKVDVVRM

-254 EVLNDIYFNIPQ
+254 EVLNEIYLNIPQ
-266 ANDIIKK
+266 ANNIIRH
-273 LRQDIDE
+273 LRQDRDE

-287 FKEFIKLKIE
+287 FNEFVKLKIE

-354 EAMFD
+354 DAMFD

-402 TIEQCYSQHERILNA
+402 TIEQCYSQHERIINA

-439 MAQTYAYIGDIEQA
+439 MAQTYAYIGDIDQA

-570 KLVVEK
+570 KQIVEK
-576 YFSDAINNLLSENNG
+576 YFSDAINNLLLEDNG

-601 IQCYA
+601 VQCYG
-606 LVNNH
+606 LVNNRNEYH
-611 NVFHSTYNQCVEQ
+611 ARYNQIVEQ
-624 LRKQSEWFSSF
+624 LQRQSQSFASYVKSSD
-635 VESSAVIKSIRNN
+635 VLQSITNK
-648 EDLWER
+648 EDLWQR

>member
-1 MAKYVLAIDESGK
+1 MAKYVLAIDEFGK
-14 FAIGGKKLSF
+14 FEIGTKNSF
-24 ACGVVVEANE
+24 ACGVVVETNE

-40 YQKVYQEFG
+40 YQKVYKEFG
-49 FPEPVPNNTNELLQS
+49 FPEPVPNSTNELLQT
-64 KEDIKDKARF
+64 KEDINDKARF
-74 HFNKLTN
+74 HFNKLTD
-81 SQLEICKNNLMRFA
+81 SQLEICKNNLLGFA

-129 YPFEK
+129 YPFEE
-134 GSEIEVLL
+134 GSEVEVWL

-149 WGVLQEEDEEGLDFT
+149 WGVLQEDVEELDFA
-164 SYHNMLKQQIERR
+164 SYHNTLKQQIERR
-177 VQNYAENK
+177 VQNYAANK
-185 GVTLKIRFKSD
+185 GVTLKIYFKSD

-204 ADLVCGI
+204 ADLVCGF
-211 VRTDRAAIGAE
+211 VRKDRAAIGAE

-229 MFTEKVDVVRL
+229 MFTEKVDVVKM

-254 EVLNDIYFNIPQ
+254 EVLNEIYLNIPQ
-266 ANDIIKK
+266 ANNIIRH
-273 LRQDIDE
+273 LRQDREE

-287 FKEFIKLKIE
+287 FNEFVKLKIE

-302 SSLVKS
+302 SSLVKA
-308 KQLIDCFLNEFK
+308 KQLIDCFLEEFSNTK
-320 NAKEQYLKGEQRL
+320 GQCLKGEQRL
-333 EMATHFI
+333 EMVTRFV
-340 EYYSHIGEIAMPID
+340 EYYSHIGEVNVPID
-354 EAMFD
+354 DAMFD
-359 DMLKS
+359 DLLKS

-402 TIEQCYSQHERILNA
+402 TIEQCYSQHERIINS
-417 IDFLKDEQGK
+417 IEVLKDEQGK
-427 IKDEPTAALLGT
+427 VKDEPTVALLGT
-439 MAQTYAYIGDIEQA
+439 LAQTYAYIGDIDQA
-453 EEYFVLSKEYAIKSN
+453 EEYFILSKEYAIKSN
-468 ARTDSYLFC
+468 AITDSYLFC
-477 LHHSKGDIEACRT
+477 LHHCKGDIEACRT

-503 AEDNN
+503 AEDKK
-508 FNDLW
+508 FEDLW

-539 KSLSSFNSEYP
+539 KSLSSYNSEYP

-570 KLVVEK
+570 KQIVEK
-576 YFSDAINNLLSENNG
+576 YFSDAINNLLSEDNG

-601 IQCYA
+601 VQCYG
-606 LVNNH
+606 LVNNRNEYH
-611 NVFHSTYNQCVEQ
+611 ARYNQIVEQ
-624 LRKQSEWFSSF
+624 LQRQSKSFASYVKSSD
-635 VESSAVIKSIRNN
+635 VLQSITNK
-648 EDLWER
+648 EDLWQR

>member
-1 MAKYVLAIDESGK
+1 MAKYVLAIDEFGK
-14 FAIGGKKLSF
+14 FAIGSKNSF

-34 LTLKQA
+34 LTLKHA
-40 YQKVYQEFG
+40 YQKVYKEFG
-49 FPEPVPNNTNELLQS
+49 FPEPVPNSTNELLQT
-64 KEDIKDKARF
+64 KEDINDKARF
-74 HFNKLTN
+74 HFNRLTD
-81 SQLEICKNNLMRFA
+81 SQLEICKNNLLGFA

-129 YPFEK
+129 YPFEE
-134 GSEIEVLL
+134 GSEVEVWL

-149 WGVLQEEDEEGLDFT
+149 WGVLQEDVEELGFA
-164 SYHNMLKQQIERR
+164 SYHNTLKQQIERR
-177 VQNYAENK
+177 VQNYSANK
-185 GVTLKIRFKSD
+185 GVTLKIYFKSD

-204 ADLVCGI
+204 ADLVCGF
-211 VRTDRAAIGAE
+211 VRKDRAAIGAE

-229 MFTEKVDVVRL
+229 MFTEKVDVVKM

-254 EVLNDIYFNIPQ
+254 EVLNEIYLNIPQ
-266 ANDIIKK
+266 ANNIIRH
-273 LRQDIDE
+273 LRQDRDE

-287 FKEFIKLKIE
+287 FNEFVKLKIE

-302 SSLVKS
+302 SSLVKA
-308 KQLIDCFLNEFK
+308 KQLIDCFLEEFSNTK
-320 NAKEQYLKGEQRL
+320 GQCLKGEQRL
-333 EMATHFI
+333 EMVTRFV
-340 EYYSHIGEIAMPID
+340 EYYSHIGEVNVPID
-354 EAMFD
+354 DAMFD
-359 DMLKS
+359 DLLKS
-364 VDANS
+364 VDSNS

-402 TIEQCYSQHERILNA
+402 TIEQCYSQHERIINS
-417 IDFLKDEQGK
+417 IEVLKDEQGK
-427 IKDEPTAALLGT
+427 VKDEPTVALLGT
-439 MAQTYAYIGDIEQA
+439 LAQTYAYIGDIDQA
-453 EEYFVLSKEYAIKSN
+453 EEYFILSKEYAIKSN
-468 ARTDSYLFC
+468 AITDSYLFC
-477 LHHSKGDIEACRT
+477 LHHRKGDIEACRT

-503 AEDNN
+503 AEDKK
-508 FNDLW
+508 FEDLW

-539 KSLSSFNSEYP
+539 KSLSSYNSEYP

-570 KLVVEK
+570 KQIVEK
-576 YFSDAINNLLSENNG
+576 YFSDAINNLLSEDNG

-601 IQCYA
+601 VQCYG
-606 LVNNH
+606 LVNNRNEYH
-611 NVFHSTYNQCVEQ
+611 ARYNQIVEQ
-624 LRKQSEWFSSF
+624 LQRQSKSFASYVKSSD
-635 VESSAVIKSIRNN
+635 VLQSITNK
-648 EDLWER
+648 EDLWQR

>member
-1 MAKYVLAIDESGK
+1 MAKYVLAIDEFGK
-14 FAIGGKKLSF
+14 FAIGTKNSF

-40 YQKVYQEFG
+40 YQKVYKEFG
-49 FPEPVPNNTNELLQS
+49 FPEPVPNSTNELLQT
-64 KEDIKDKARF
+64 KEDINDKARF
-74 HFNKLTN
+74 HFNKLTD
-81 SQLEICKNNLMRFA
+81 SQLEICKNNLLGFA
-95 KKVYVSKDKPTMFA
+95 KKVYVSKDEPTMFA

-129 YPFEK
+129 YPFEE
-134 GSEIEVLL
+134 GSEVEVWL

-149 WGVLQEEDEEGLDFT
+149 WGVLQEDVERLKFAP
-164 SYHNMLKQQIERR
+164 YHKTLGDQIERR
-177 VQNYAENK
+177 VQNYAANK
-185 GVTLKIRFKSD
+185 GVTLKIYFKSD

-204 ADLVCGI
+204 ADLVCGF

-229 MFTEKVDVVRL
+229 MFTEKVDVVKM

-254 EVLNDIYFNIPQ
+254 EVLNEIYLNIPQ
-266 ANDIIKK
+266 ANNIIRH
-273 LRQDIDE
+273 LRQDRDE

-287 FKEFIKLKIE
+287 FNEFVKLKIE

-302 SSLVKS
+302 SSLVKA
-308 KQLIDCFLNEFK
+308 KQLIDCFLEEFSNTK
-320 NAKEQYLKGEQRL
+320 GQCLKGEQRL
-333 EMATHFI
+333 EMVTRFV
-340 EYYSHIGEIAMPID
+340 EYYSHIGEVNVPID
-354 EAMFD
+354 DAMFD
-359 DMLKS
+359 DLLKS
-364 VDANS
+364 VDSNS

-402 TIEQCYSQHERILNA
+402 TIEQCYSQHERIINS
-417 IDFLKDEQGK
+417 IEVLKDEQGK
-427 IKDEPTAALLGT
+427 VKDEPTVALLGT
-439 MAQTYAYIGDIEQA
+439 LAQTYAYIGDIDQA
-453 EEYFVLSKEYAIKSN
+453 EEYFILSKEYAIKSN
-468 ARTDSYLFC
+468 AITDSYLFC
-477 LHHSKGDIEACRT
+477 LHHCKGDIEACRT

-503 AEDNN
+503 AEDKK
-508 FNDLW
+508 FEDLW

-539 KSLSSFNSEYP
+539 KSLSSYNSEYP

-570 KLVVEK
+570 KQIVEK
-576 YFSDAINNLLSENNG
+576 YFSDAINNLLSEDNG

-601 IQCYA
+601 VQCYG
-606 LVNNH
+606 LVNNRNEYH
-611 NVFHSTYNQCVEQ
+611 ARYNQIVEQ
-624 LRKQSEWFSSF
+624 LQRQSQSFASYVKSSD
-635 VESSAVIKSIRNN
+635 VLQSITNK
-648 EDLWER
+648 EDLWQR